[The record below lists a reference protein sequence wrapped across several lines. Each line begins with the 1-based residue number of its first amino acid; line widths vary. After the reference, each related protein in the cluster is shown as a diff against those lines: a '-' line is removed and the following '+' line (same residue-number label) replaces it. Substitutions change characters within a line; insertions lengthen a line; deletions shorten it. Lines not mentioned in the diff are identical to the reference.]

1 MATSLAAQL
10 AQVAANS
17 RTSLNAKALKASHS
31 KSLIWEPRV
40 AAGQTFA
47 ELYQLCHEGFDELCH
62 LDSRF
67 ANFGVSLFSEQSQEA
82 DRIQMNAE
90 ENAALDKRVVS
101 FLHLVGGRLRLMPA
115 IKAVEWLIR
124 RFRIHEF
131 NTATLITTFL
141 PYHTIPAF
149 VTLLSILPAKIP
161 LEYRFLDPYI
171 RSLTA
176 PPRAA
181 VVQQATNRPELL
193 SAISQYTLE
202 SCRAKQEY
210 PGLVSFWGGV
220 MAEAVN
226 GMLDKMRSG
235 RRSIQLEN
243 DHTLLQQI
251 GPVLSEAMV
260 MKEVPGV
267 QIASYMIVA
276 ILAAKGSLNDVA
288 LAAFMDQL
296 VHGWT
301 VDTYRPGLV
310 CLCILAQ
317 HRSAKQVSSRVA
329 KALIKV
335 QDLVPTLVEIGR
347 EHRADKLAN
356 GLALAFIDRLS
367 KKGDVRS
374 LPAVNSLLL
383 ANLLQDKQIKVVY
396 KAMLLAAHKVNDE
409 VDEDGHIR
417 KELGSSLVSLS
428 QAGGDAGDVIRSA
441 IEEIDFDIEE
451 LELKLGAAI
460 RPKLA
465 IEQGPDG
472 AEEEKRAETAS
483 KQPSLDSTFQEL
495 AKLESSTDSCLSQ
508 EPGNLVNDLCTV
520 FLSAAATESDLERFD
535 AIPVLSRPLAA
546 SNSFYLSLYLRIWCG
561 PFPTLAKVAA
571 LERVKSRLKE
581 SDCVN
586 KDFQAIIPYC
596 AVALGDP
603 AKKVRRAAADLVAVL
618 GSLLNASSEQP
629 RLLWGAKDLYGK
641 AGVPNGLD
649 RDALKSLVHS
659 VLIPCLEESVLHE
672 DHIVAALVSAL
683 ESSKG
688 SSGKE
693 AEKRHLSHSARL
705 AILKFLCGH
714 VTETPLLAVKLRLL
728 RSLNQIRSISGTSRT
743 DLLLPLLRSW
753 AALNREE
760 ASGLA
765 ARDSVEE
772 ALVDKAV
779 VDVVIANH
787 AAGLETFFQLINDP
801 KTAVRPTLVQAIF
814 GRIVKMWSSM
824 KSDTKFSTARAMFD
838 ITQTPQPGPVI
849 AEAVELLRTVELTT
863 DILLD
868 FIDSL
873 QDEVKL
879 ATEKPANKRRR
890 VSTTEQSRSVG
901 LQSTPELKTALNRT
915 TFVLELVQDSDPAKH
930 PELLPSLFTTLSDLH
945 HLSTLI
951 GSELGYL
958 QNLVLSSLLAMMP
971 AYKDNKALVID
982 ASVGHGD
989 ILATC
994 IQRSS
999 SPAVI
1004 NAALLLVA
1012 NLARTA
1018 PDVVLQ
1024 SVMPIFT
1031 FMGSSVLKQADD
1043 YSAHVVNQTIKEV
1056 IPPLIDTFRRRGR
1069 NVVASTKDLL
1079 ASFVTAYEHIPSH
1092 RKHDLFI
1099 SLVQNLGPE
1108 DFLFAVLAM
1117 FVDRYAAS
1125 DNMISFTTQMMSS
1138 FSVEIQLQ
1146 TLIKLL
1152 DLVSDIFKPKP
1163 ALSSVLLGSDGTGEE
1178 DTQKVATKQLNL
1190 LPHLLANRRLKREIT
1205 QLAARDDMETG
1216 KIRDLYATLLESI
1229 LTLATTVKTKKALY
1243 NRCGDA
1249 LSNLLNLLSIAEF
1262 IKSVEALL
1270 DRPNV
1275 GLRQKVLRALELRV
1289 DSEGT
1294 ADPKSREAL
1303 LAFLPQLTAVIRE
1316 SDDMNYKHTAVTC
1329 VDKISEKYG
1338 KKDIDA
1344 VAAAAATI
1352 AGDHCL
1358 GQPSQSLRVMALL
1371 CLASLVDVLQDGVV
1385 PVLPVAIPKALAY
1398 LEQSLVGEEP
1408 NAELHNAA
1416 YAFMAALAQ
1425 HIPYMITGTY
1435 LDRLLVCSN
1444 ASAAAQLDDESN
1456 SNRTHCLQF
1465 LAKLVHPKVL
1475 YTALNQNWASAAD
1488 RGFPAVAEYLQTL
1501 GMALDKH
1508 SKVVVAKN
1516 VPSLSS
1522 IFLSSMD
1529 LRRLVVSGQTK
1540 TPISPSE
1547 LDEIETMIG
1556 DDALKMV
1563 YKLNDAAFRPIFS
1576 KLMEWA
1582 WTGLPKSDAQGRT
1595 LRLFAVYG
1603 FLSTFFGNLKSIVT
1617 SYASYVVESAV
1628 KVLSPTNNLADDDGA
1643 EKELWKRVLRALA
1656 QCFEH
1661 DQDGFWQAPAH
1672 FEAVAPVLVEQ
1683 FLRAGS
1689 SSTTTVDNDNDND
1702 GVIEDLIPAVV
1713 ELAAAADSQEH
1724 HKELNAALLKHLR
1737 DGQAGVRLAVVRCQL
1752 ALTSRLGEEW
1762 LQALPEMLPYI
1773 SELQD
1778 DDDEVVERENR
1789 RWIVEIEEKLG
1800 ESLDSMLQ

>member
-1 MATSLAAQL
+1 MASSLAAQL
-10 AQVAANS
+10 AQIAANS
-17 RTSLNAKALKASHS
+17 RTSLNAKALKATHS

-47 ELYQLCHEGFDELCH
+47 EIYQLSYEGFEELCN
-62 LDSRF
+62 LDARF
-67 ANFGVSLFSEQSQEA
+67 AQYGASLFSEQSQEA

-90 ENAALDKRVVS
+90 ENAVLDKRVDS
-101 FLHLVGGRLRLMPA
+101 FLHLVGSRLRLMPA
-115 IKAVEWLIR
+115 IKAIEWLIR
-124 RFRIHEF
+124 RF
-131 NTATLITTFL
+131 
-141 PYHTIPAF
+141 
-149 VTLLSILPAKIP
+149 
-161 LEYRFLDPYI
+161 

-181 VVQQATNRPELL
+181 IVQQATNRPELL
-193 SAISQYTLE
+193 SVISQYTLE
-202 SCRAKQEY
+202 SCRARQEY

-220 MAEAVN
+220 MAEAAN

-243 DHTLLQQI
+243 DHILLQQI

-260 MKEVPGV
+260 MKEVPGI
-267 QIASYMIVA
+267 QIASYMIVT

-288 LAAFMDQL
+288 LTAFMDQL
-296 VHGWT
+296 VHGWNI
-301 VDTYRPGLV
+301 DTYRPGLV

-317 HRSAKQVSSRVA
+317 HRAAKQVSSRIA

-335 QDLVPTLVEIGR
+335 QDLVPTLVEISR
-347 EHRADKLAN
+347 QHRVDKLAN
-356 GLALAFIDRLS
+356 GLALAFIERLS

-374 LPAVNSLLL
+374 LPAINSLLS
-383 ANLLQDKQIKVVY
+383 ANLLRDKQIKVIY
-396 KAMLLAAHKVNDE
+396 KSMLLAAHKVNDE

-417 KELGSSLVSLS
+417 KEIGSSLISLS
-428 QAGGDAGDVIRSA
+428 QTGGDVGDVIRSA
-441 IEEIDFDIEE
+441 IEEVDFNIEE

-465 IEQGPDG
+465 IEQSSEEAG
-472 AEEEKRAETAS
+472 AEEGAMAVENTL
-483 KQPSLDSTFQEL
+483 SLASTFQEL
-495 AKLESSTDSCLSQ
+495 AKLQPSTVSCLSQ
-508 EPGNLVNDLCTV
+508 DSSGLFNDLCAV
-520 FLSAAATESDLERFD
+520 LLSAAAAESDMEKFD
-535 AIPVLSRPLAA
+535 SIPALSRPLAT
-546 SNSFYLSLYLRIWCG
+546 SNPFYLSFYMRVWCG

-571 LERVKSRLKE
+571 LERVKLRLKE
-581 SDCVN
+581 SDCAD

-596 AVALGDP
+596 AVALSDP
-603 AKKVRRAAADLVAVL
+603 AKKVRRAAADLIAVL
-618 GSLLNASSEQP
+618 GSLVKEQT
-629 RLLWGAKDLYGK
+629 RQVWGAKDLYGK
-641 AGVPNGLD
+641 VGAPNALD
-649 RDALKSLVHS
+649 RDTLKALVSS
-659 VLIPCLEESVLHE
+659 VLVPSLEESVLHE
-672 DHIVAALVSAL
+672 AHVVAVLVSAL

-688 SSGKE
+688 SSGTE
-693 AEKRHLSHSARL
+693 GGRRHLSHATRL
-705 AILKFLCGH
+705 SIFKFICGH
-714 VTETPLLAVKLRLL
+714 VTETPLLAVKIRLL

-743 DLLLPLLRSW
+743 DLLLPLLRWW
-753 AALNREE
+753 AALGHEEVIELTARESLDE
-760 ASGLA
+760 AT
-765 ARDSVEE
+765 
-772 ALVDKAV
+772 VDQAV
-779 VDVVIANH
+779 VDVIIANH
-787 AAGLETFFQLINDP
+787 AAGLETAFELINDP
-801 KTAVRPTLVQAIF
+801 KTALRPHLVQAIF
-814 GRIVKMWSSM
+814 CRVIKMWPSM
-824 KSDTKFSTARAMFD
+824 KSDTKSSTARFMFN
-838 ITQTPQPGPVI
+838 ITQTLSSSEHGPVI
-849 AEAVELLRTVELTT
+849 TEAVELLRKVELTT
-863 DILLD
+863 DIQLD
-868 FIDSL
+868 LIDSL
-873 QDEVKL
+873 QDQVKL

-901 LQSTPELKTALNRT
+901 LQSNPELKAALNKT
-915 TFVLELVQDSDPAKH
+915 TFVLELVQESDPANH

-971 AYKDNKALVID
+971 AYKDNKNLTID

-994 IQRSS
+994 IQKSS

-1012 NLARTA
+1012 SLARTA

-1031 FMGSSVLKQADD
+1031 FMGSS
-1043 YSAHVVNQTIKEV
+1043 EV

-1108 DFLFAVLAM
+1108 DFLFAILAM
-1117 FVDRYAAS
+1117 FVDRYAAT

-1152 DLVSDIFKPKP
+1152 DLTSDIFKPKP
-1163 ALSSVLLGSDGTGEE
+1163 SLSNVLLGGDGSEH

-1190 LPHLLANRRLKREIT
+1190 LPHLLANKRLKREIT
-1205 QLAARDDMETG
+1205 QLAERDDMETG

-1229 LTLATTVKTKKALY
+1229 LTLATTVKNKKALY

-1289 DSEGT
+1289 DSEST
-1294 ADPKSREAL
+1294 ADPRSREAL

-1316 SDDMNYKHTAVTC
+1316 SDDMSYKHTAVTC

-1338 KKDIDA
+1338 KKDLDA

-1352 AGDHCL
+1352 AGDYCL
-1358 GQPSQSLRVMALL
+1358 GQSSQTLRVMALL
-1371 CLASLVDVLQDGVV
+1371 CLASLVDVLQDGIV
-1385 PVLPVAIPKALAY
+1385 PVLPVAIPKALDY

-1416 YAFMAALAQ
+1416 YAFVAALAQ
-1425 HIPYMITGTY
+1425 HIPYMITGSY
-1435 LDRLLVCSN
+1435 LDRLLACSN
-1444 ASAAAQLDDESN
+1444 ASAAAALDDESS

-1465 LAKLVHPKVL
+1465 LAKLVDPKVM
-1475 YTALNQNWASAAD
+1475 YNALNQNWASASSCGAS
-1488 RGFPAVAEYLQTL
+1488 AVSEYLDIL

-1508 SKVVVAKN
+1508 SKAAVAKN
-1516 VPSLSS
+1516 VASLST
-1522 IFLSSMD
+1522 IFLSAMD
-1529 LRRLVVSGQTK
+1529 LRRTVVSGQAK
-1540 TPISPSE
+1540 TAISPSE
-1547 LDEIETMIG
+1547 LGEIETKIG
-1556 DDALKMV
+1556 DDALKMI

-1582 WTGLPKSDAQGRT
+1582 STGLPKNDASGRT

-1603 FLSTFFGNLKSIVT
+1603 FLDTFFGNLKSIVT
-1617 SYASYVVESAV
+1617 SYASYIVESAV
-1628 KVLSPTNNLADDDGA
+1628 QVLSSTNFQDAD
-1643 EKELWKRVLRALA
+1643 EKELWKWVLRTLGK
-1656 QCFEH
+1656 CFEH

-1672 FEAVAPVLVEQ
+1672 FGAVAPVLVEQ
-1683 FLRAGS
+1683 FLNAGAADA
-1689 SSTTTVDNDNDND
+1689 T
-1702 GVIEDLIPAVV
+1702 EDLIPALV

-1724 HKELNAALLKHLR
+1724 HKELNGTLLKHLR
-1737 DGQAGVRLAVVRCQL
+1737 NGQAAVRLAVVQCQQ
-1752 ALTSRLGEEW
+1752 ALTVRLGEEW

>member
-1 MATSLAAQL
+1 
-10 AQVAANS
+10 
-17 RTSLNAKALKASHS
+17 
-31 KSLIWEPRV
+31 
-40 AAGQTFA
+40 
-47 ELYQLCHEGFDELCH
+47 
-62 LDSRF
+62 
-67 ANFGVSLFSEQSQEA
+67 
-82 DRIQMNAE
+82 
-90 ENAALDKRVVS
+90 
-101 FLHLVGGRLRLMPA
+101 
-115 IKAVEWLIR
+115 
-124 RFRIHEF
+124 
-131 NTATLITTFL
+131 
-141 PYHTIPAF
+141 
-149 VTLLSILPAKIP
+149 LLS
-161 LEYRFLDPYI
+161 
-171 RSLTA
+171 T
-176 PPRAA
+176 
-181 VVQQATNRPELL
+181 
-193 SAISQYTLE
+193 ISEYTLE

-210 PGLVSFWGGV
+210 PGLVSFWGGI

-243 DHTLLQQI
+243 DHILLQRV

-260 MKEVPGV
+260 MKDVPGI

-288 LAAFMDQL
+288 LAAFMEQL

-317 HRSAKQVSSRVA
+317 HRSAKQISGRVA

-347 EHRADKLAN
+347 DHRVDKLAN

-374 LPAVNSLLL
+374 LPAVNALLL
-383 ANLLQDKQIKVVY
+383 ANLLQEKQIKVVY
-396 KAMLLAAHKVNDE
+396 KAMLLAAHKVNDA

-417 KELGSSLVSLS
+417 KEIGSSLVSLS
-428 QAGGDAGDVIRSA
+428 QAGGDAGDAVRSA
-441 IEEIDFDIEE
+441 IEEIDFNIEE

-465 IEQGPDG
+465 IEQSADD
-472 AEEEKRAETAS
+472 AEEEKGVQVAD
-483 KQPSLDSTFQEL
+483 KQPSLDATFQEL
-495 AKLESSTDSCLSQ
+495 AKLEPSANSCLSQ
-508 EPGNLVNDLCTV
+508 ESGGLFNDLCTV
-520 FLSAAATESDLERFD
+520 FLSAAATESDLEKFD
-535 AIPVLSRPLAA
+535 ATPVLSRPLAP
-546 SNSFYLSLYLRIWCG
+546 SNSFYFSFFLRVWCG

-581 SDCVN
+581 SDCAD
-586 KDFQAIIPYC
+586 KDFHAIIPYC
-596 AVALGDP
+596 VVALSDP

-618 GSLLNASSEQP
+618 GSLLDTSSEQH
-629 RLLWGAKDLYGK
+629 WGAKDLYGK
-641 AGVPNGLD
+641 ASVPNALD
-649 RDALKSLVHS
+649 SKALKALIHS
-659 VLIPCLEESVLHE
+659 VLIPCLEESVLH
-672 DHIVAALVSAL
+672 DGHIIAALASAL

-688 SSGKE
+688 SSGKD
-693 AEKRHLSHSARL
+693 AEKRHLSSSTRL
-705 AILKFLCGH
+705 SILKFLCGH
-714 VTETPLLAVKLRLL
+714 VTETPLLVVKLRLL

-743 DLLLPLLRSW
+743 DLLLPLFQSW
-753 AALNREE
+753 AALSQEE
-760 ASGLA
+760 AVERA
-765 ARDSVEE
+765 ARESLDE
-772 ALVDKAV
+772 AAIDEAV

-787 AAGLETFFQLINDP
+787 AAGLETFFQLINNP
-801 KTAVRPTLVQAIF
+801 AMTPRPHLVQAIF
-814 GRIVKMWSSM
+814 ARIIKMWPSM
-824 KSDTKFSTARAMFD
+824 KSDTKSSTARSMFNLA
-838 ITQTPQPGPVI
+838 QTPSSPEQNPAI
-849 AEAVELLRTVELTT
+849 SEAVELLRKVELSTN
-863 DILLD
+863 ILLD

-890 VSTTEQSRSVG
+890 VSTTEQSRTVG
-901 LQSTPELKTALNRT
+901 LQSSPELKAALSKT
-915 TFVLELVQDSDPAKH
+915 TFVLELVQESDPGNH

-971 AYKDNKALVID
+971 AYKDNKELTID

-994 IQRSS
+994 IQKSS

-1012 NLARTA
+1012 SLARTA

-1117 FVDRYAAS
+1117 FVDRYAAT
-1125 DNMISFTTQMMSS
+1125 DNMILFTTKMMSS

-1152 DLVSDIFKPKP
+1152 DLISDIFKPKP
-1163 ALSSVLLGSDGTGEE
+1163 ILSNVLLGSDGAGAGEQ
-1178 DTQKVATKQLNL
+1178 DSQKVATKQLNL

-1205 QLAARDDMETG
+1205 QLAERDDMETG

-1229 LTLATTVKTKKALY
+1229 LTLASTVKAKKTLY

-1289 DSEGT
+1289 DSESIG
-1294 ADPKSREAL
+1294 DVQSREAL
-1303 LAFLPQLTAVIRE
+1303 LAFLPELTAVIRE

-1338 KKDIDA
+1338 KKDLDA
-1344 VAAAAATI
+1344 VAAAATTI

-1358 GQPSQSLRVMALL
+1358 GQSSQSLRVMALL
-1371 CLASLVDVLQDGVV
+1371 CLASLVDVLQDGIV
-1385 PVLPVAIPKALAY
+1385 PVLPVAIPKTLSY

-1416 YAFMAALAQ
+1416 YAFLAALAQ

-1435 LDRLLVCSN
+1435 LDRLLACSN
-1444 ASAAAQLDDESN
+1444 ASAAAQLDEESN
-1456 SNRTHCLQF
+1456 GNRTHCLQF
-1465 LAKLVHPKVL
+1465 LAKLVDPKVL
-1475 YTALNQNWASAAD
+1475 YNALNQNWASAASCGASVSTSLPTKM
-1488 RGFPAVAEYLQTL
+1488 RERSSNFKQAVTEYLDIL

-1508 SKVVVAKN
+1508 SKSVVAKN
-1516 VPSLSS
+1516 VPSLST
-1522 IFLSSMD
+1522 IFLSTMD
-1529 LRRLVVSGQTK
+1529 LRRMVVSGQVK

-1547 LDEIETMIG
+1547 LDNIETKIG
-1556 DDALKMV
+1556 DDALKMI

-1576 KLMEWA
+1576 RLMEWA
-1582 WTGLPKSDAQGRT
+1582 STGLPKSDTSGRT
-1595 LRLFAVYG
+1595 LRLYAVYG
-1603 FLSTFFGNLKSIVT
+1603 FLDTFFGSLKSIVT
-1617 SYASYVVESAV
+1617 SYASYAVESAV
-1628 KVLSPTNNLADDDGA
+1628 GVLSSTDFADA
-1643 EKELWKRVLRALA
+1643 NETELWKRVLRTLA

-1672 FEAVAPVLVEQ
+1672 FGAIAPVLVEQ
-1683 FLRAGS
+1683 FLSAGS
-1689 SSTTTVDNDNDND
+1689 VD
-1702 GVIEDLIPAVV
+1702 VTEDLVPAVV

-1724 HKELNAALLKHLR
+1724 HKELNGALLKHLR
-1737 DGQAGVRLAVVRCQL
+1737 DGQAPVRLAVVRCQQ
-1752 ALTSRLGEEW
+1752 ALTGRLGEEW

>member
-1 MATSLAAQL
+1 MASSLAAQL
-10 AQVAANS
+10 AQIAANS
-17 RTSLNAKALKASHS
+17 RTSLNAKALKATHS

-47 ELYQLCHEGFDELCH
+47 EIYQLSYEGFEELCN
-62 LDSRF
+62 LDARF
-67 ANFGVSLFSEQSQEA
+67 THYGASLFSEQSQEA

-90 ENAALDKRVVS
+90 ENAALDKRVDS
-101 FLHLVGGRLRLMPA
+101 FLHLVGSRLRLMPA
-115 IKAVEWLIR
+115 IKAIEWLIR

-181 VVQQATNRPELL
+181 IVQQATNRPELL
-193 SAISQYTLE
+193 SIISQYTLE
-202 SCRAKQEY
+202 SCRARQEY

-220 MAEAVN
+220 MAEAAN

-243 DHTLLQQI
+243 DHILLQQI

-260 MKEVPGV
+260 MKEVPGI
-267 QIASYMIVA
+267 QIASYMIVT

-288 LAAFMDQL
+288 LTAFMDQL
-296 VHGWT
+296 VHGWNI
-301 VDTYRPGLV
+301 DTYRPGLV

-317 HRSAKQVSSRVA
+317 HRAAKQVSSRIA

-335 QDLVPTLVEIGR
+335 QDLVPTLVEISR
-347 EHRADKLAN
+347 QHRVDKLAN
-356 GLALAFIDRLS
+356 GLALAFIERLS

-374 LPAVNSLLL
+374 LPAINSLLS
-383 ANLLQDKQIKVVY
+383 ANLLRDKQIKVIY
-396 KAMLLAAHKVNDE
+396 KSMLLAAHKVNDE

-417 KELGSSLVSLS
+417 KEIGASLISLS
-428 QAGGDAGDVIRSA
+428 QAGGDVGDVIRSA
-441 IEEIDFDIEE
+441 IEEIDFNIEE

-465 IEQGPDG
+465 IEQSLEEAG
-472 AEEEKRAETAS
+472 AEEETMAVENK
-483 KQPSLDSTFQEL
+483 PSLDSTFQEL
-495 AKLESSTDSCLSQ
+495 AKLQPSTVSCLSQ
-508 EPGNLVNDLCTV
+508 DSSSLFNDLCAV
-520 FLSAAATESDLERFD
+520 LLSAAATESAMEKFD
-535 AIPVLSRPLAA
+535 SIPALSRPLAT
-546 SNSFYLSLYLRIWCG
+546 SNPFYLSFYMRVWCG

-571 LERVKSRLKE
+571 LERVKFRLKE
-581 SDCVN
+581 TDCAD

-596 AVALGDP
+596 AVALSDP

-618 GSLLNASSEQP
+618 GSLVKEQTQQV
-629 RLLWGAKDLYGK
+629 WGAKDLYGK
-641 AGVPNGLD
+641 VGAPNALD
-649 RDALKSLVHS
+649 RDALKALVSS
-659 VLIPCLEESVLHE
+659 VLVPSLEESVLHE
-672 DHIVAALVSAL
+672 AHVVAALVSAL

-688 SSGKE
+688 SSGTE
-693 AEKRHLSHSARL
+693 GGRRHLSHAARL
-705 AILKFLCGH
+705 SILKFLCGH
-714 VTETPLLAVKLRLL
+714 VTETPLLTVKIRLL

-743 DLLLPLLRSW
+743 DLLLPLLRWW
-753 AALNREE
+753 AALGHEEVIELTARESLDE
-760 ASGLA
+760 AA
-765 ARDSVEE
+765 
-772 ALVDKAV
+772 VDEAV

-787 AAGLETFFQLINDP
+787 TAGLETAFELINDP
-801 KTAVRPTLVQAIF
+801 KTALRPHLVQAIF
-814 GRIVKMWSSM
+814 GRIIKMWPSM
-824 KSDTKFSTARAMFD
+824 KSDTKFSTARSMFN
-838 ITQTPQPGPVI
+838 ITQTLSSSEHGPVI
-849 AEAVELLRTVELTT
+849 TEAVELLRKVELTT
-863 DILLD
+863 DIQLD
-868 FIDSL
+868 LIDSL
-873 QDEVKL
+873 QDQVKL

-901 LQSTPELKTALNRT
+901 LQSNPELKSALNKT
-915 TFVLELVQDSDPAKH
+915 TFVLELVQESDPANH

-971 AYKDNKALVID
+971 AYKDNKNLTID

-994 IQRSS
+994 IQKSS

-1012 NLARTA
+1012 SLARTA

-1108 DFLFAVLAM
+1108 DFLFAILAM
-1117 FVDRYAAS
+1117 FVDRYAAT

-1152 DLVSDIFKPKP
+1152 DLTSDIFKPKP
-1163 ALSSVLLGSDGTGEE
+1163 SLSNVLLGGDGSEH

-1190 LPHLLANRRLKREIT
+1190 LPHLLSNRRLKREIT
-1205 QLAARDDMETG
+1205 QLAERDDMETG

-1229 LTLATTVKTKKALY
+1229 LTLATTVKNKKALY

-1289 DSEGT
+1289 DSEST
-1294 ADPKSREAL
+1294 ADPRSREAL

-1316 SDDMNYKHTAVTC
+1316 SDDMSYKHTAVTC

-1338 KKDIDA
+1338 KKDLDA

-1352 AGDHCL
+1352 AGDYCL
-1358 GQPSQSLRVMALL
+1358 GQSSQSLRVMALL
-1371 CLASLVDVLQDGVV
+1371 CLASLVDVLQDGIV
-1385 PVLPVAIPKALAY
+1385 PVLPVAIPKALDY

-1416 YAFMAALAQ
+1416 YAFVAALAQ
-1425 HIPYMITGTY
+1425 HIPYMITGSY
-1435 LDRLLVCSN
+1435 LDRLLACSN
-1444 ASAAAQLDDESN
+1444 ASAAAALDDESS

-1465 LAKLVHPKVL
+1465 LAKLVDPKVM
-1475 YTALNQNWASAAD
+1475 YNALNQNWASASSCGAS
-1488 RGFPAVAEYLQTL
+1488 AVSEYLDIL

-1508 SKVVVAKN
+1508 SKAAVAKN
-1516 VPSLSS
+1516 VVSLSA
-1522 IFLSSMD
+1522 IFLSAMD
-1529 LRRLVVSGQTK
+1529 LRRTVASGQAK
-1540 TPISPSE
+1540 TAISPSE
-1547 LDEIETMIG
+1547 LDEIETKIG
-1556 DDALKMV
+1556 DDALKMI

-1582 WTGLPKSDAQGRT
+1582 STGLPKNDASDRT

-1603 FLSTFFGNLKSIVT
+1603 FLDTFFGNLKSIVT
-1617 SYASYVVESAV
+1617 SYASYIVESAV
-1628 KVLSPTNNLADDDGA
+1628 TVLSSTNFQDAD
-1643 EKELWKRVLRALA
+1643 EKELWKRVLRTLGK
-1656 QCFEH
+1656 CFEH

-1672 FEAVAPVLVEQ
+1672 FGAVAPVLVEQ
-1683 FLRAGS
+1683 FLNAGAADA
-1689 SSTTTVDNDNDND
+1689 T
-1702 GVIEDLIPAVV
+1702 EDLIPALV

-1724 HKELNAALLKHLR
+1724 HKELNGTLLKHLR
-1737 DGQAGVRLAVVRCQL
+1737 NGQAAVRLAVVQCQQ
-1752 ALTSRLGEEW
+1752 ALTVRLGEEW

>member
-1 MATSLAAQL
+1 MASSLAAQL
-10 AQVAANS
+10 AQIAANS
-17 RTSLNAKALKASHS
+17 RTSYNAKALKATHS

-47 ELYQLCHEGFDELCH
+47 EIFQACHEGFEELCN
-62 LDSRF
+62 LDARF
-67 ANFGVSLFSEQSQEA
+67 AHYGTTLFSEQSQEA
-82 DRIQMNAE
+82 DRTQMNAE
-90 ENAALDKRVVS
+90 ENAALDRRVDS
-101 FLHLVGGRLRLMPA
+101 FLHLVGSRLRLMPA
-115 IKAVEWLIR
+115 IKAIEWLIR

-181 VVQQATNRPELL
+181 IVQQATNRPEFL
-193 SAISQYTLE
+193 SIISQYTLE

-243 DHTLLQQI
+243 DHILLQQI

-260 MKEVPGV
+260 MKDVPGF

-276 ILAAKGSLNDVA
+276 ILAAKGSLNDAA

-317 HRSAKQVSSRVA
+317 HRAAKQVSSRVA
-329 KALIKV
+329 KALIKS
-335 QDLVPTLVEIGR
+335 QDLVPTLVEISR
-347 EHRADKLAN
+347 QHRVDKLAN

-383 ANLLQDKQIKVVY
+383 ANLLQEKQMKVIY
-396 KAMLLAAHKVNDE
+396 KALLLAAHRVTDD
-409 VDEDGHIR
+409 VDGDGHIR
-417 KELGSSLVSLS
+417 KEIGSSLVSLS
-428 QAGGDAGDVIRSA
+428 QAGGDAGDAIRSA
-441 IEEIDFDIEE
+441 IEEVDFNIEE
-451 LELKLGAAI
+451 IELKLGAAI

-465 IEQGPDG
+465 IEQSPGD
-472 AEEEKRAETAS
+472 AEEKKESETTG
-483 KQPSLDSTFQEL
+483 KQPSLDSTFEDL
-495 AKLESSTDSCLSQ
+495 AKLPVSSASCLSR
-508 EPGNLVNDLCTV
+508 ESGNLFNDLCAV
-520 FLSAAATESDLERFD
+520 FLSAAATERDLERFD
-535 AIPVLSRPLAA
+535 TTPVLSRALAP
-546 SNSFYLSLYLRIWCG
+546 STSFYLSFYLRVWSG
-561 PFPTLAKVAA
+561 PYPTLAKVAA
-571 LERVKSRLKE
+571 LERVKLRLKE
-581 SDCVN
+581 SDCAD

-596 AVALGDP
+596 VVALSDP

-618 GSLLNASSEQP
+618 GSLLKGQP
-629 RLLWGAKDLYGK
+629 RQLWGAKDLYGK
-641 AGVPNGLD
+641 VGAPNTLD
-649 RDALKSLVHS
+649 RDTVKTLVNS
-659 VLIPCLEESVLHE
+659 ILIPALEESVLH
-672 DHIVAALVSAL
+672 DGHILAAIVSAL

-693 AEKRHLSHSARL
+693 GEKRHFSHGTRLSV
-705 AILKFLCGH
+705 LKFLCGH

-728 RSLNQIRSISGTSRT
+728 RPINQIRSISGTSRT
-743 DLLLPLLRSW
+743 DLLLPLLRWW
-753 AALNREE
+753 AALSREE
-760 ASGLA
+760 AAELA
-765 ARDSVEE
+765 SRESLEDATIDE
-772 ALVDKAV
+772 AFVDI
-779 VDVVIANH
+779 VIANH
-787 AAGLETFFQLINDP
+787 SAGLETFFQLVNDP
-801 KTAVRPTLVQAIF
+801 KTAARPNLVRAIF
-814 GRIVKMWSSM
+814 SRIIKMWPSM
-824 KSDTKFSTARAMFD
+824 KSDTKFSTARSIFN
-838 ITQTPQPGPVI
+838 ITQTLSPSEQGSVI
-849 AEAVELLRTVELTT
+849 AEAVELLRKVELTT
-863 DILLD
+863 NILLD
-868 FIDSL
+868 FVGSL

-890 VSTTEQSRSVG
+890 VSTTEQSRSMA
-901 LQSTPELKTALNRT
+901 LQSTPEMKAALNKA
-915 TFVLELVQDSDPAKH
+915 TFVLELVQESNPGNH

-945 HLSTLI
+945 QLSTLT

-971 AYKDNKALVID
+971 AYKDNKNLTID

-994 IQRSS
+994 IQKSS

-1012 NLARTA
+1012 SLARTA

-1056 IPPLIDTFRRRGR
+1056 IPPLIETFRKRGR

-1099 SLVQNLGPE
+1099 SLAENLGPE

-1117 FVDRYAAS
+1117 FVDRYAAT

-1138 FSVEIQLQ
+1138 FSVEVQLQ

-1152 DLVSDIFKPKP
+1152 DLISDIFKPKP
-1163 ALSSVLLGSDGTGEE
+1163 ALSIVLLGSDGVGEH
-1178 DTQKVATKQLNL
+1178 DAQKLATKQLNL
-1190 LPHLLANRRLKREIT
+1190 LPHLLANKRLKREIT
-1205 QLAARDDMETG
+1205 QLAERDDMETG
-1216 KIRDLYATLLESI
+1216 KIRDLYATLLEGI
-1229 LTLATTVKTKKALY
+1229 LTLATTLKTKKALY

-1289 DSEGT
+1289 DSEST
-1294 ADPKSREAL
+1294 TDPKSREAL

-1329 VDKISEKYG
+1329 VDRISEKYG
-1338 KKDIDA
+1338 KKDLDA
-1344 VAAAAATI
+1344 VAAAATTI
-1352 AGDHCL
+1352 ASDHCL
-1358 GQPSQSLRVMALL
+1358 GQSTRSLQVMALL
-1371 CLASLVDVLQDGVV
+1371 CLASLVDVLQDGIV
-1385 PVLPVAIPKALAY
+1385 PVLPAAIPKALAY
-1398 LEQSLVGEEP
+1398 LEQSLDGEEP

-1425 HIPYMITGTY
+1425 HIPYMITGSY

-1444 ASAAAQLDDESN
+1444 ASAAAPLDDESS

-1465 LAKLVHPKVL
+1465 LAKLVDPKVL
-1475 YTALNQNWASAAD
+1475 YNALDKNWPSAASRGASA
-1488 RGFPAVAEYLQTL
+1488 VTEYLHIL
-1501 GMALDKH
+1501 GLALDKH
-1508 SKVVVAKN
+1508 SKAVVSKN
-1516 VPSLSS
+1516 VSSLST
-1522 IFLSSMD
+1522 IFLGCMD
-1529 LRRLVVSGQTK
+1529 LRRLVSSGQVK
-1540 TPISPSE
+1540 APISPSE
-1547 LDEIETMIG
+1547 LYEIEAKIAE
-1556 DDALKMV
+1556 DALKMI
-1563 YKLNDAAFRPIFS
+1563 YKLNDATFRPIFA

-1582 WTGLPKSDAQGRT
+1582 AAGLPKSDTSGRT
-1595 LRLFAVYG
+1595 LRLFTVYG
-1603 FLSTFFGNLKSIVT
+1603 FLDTFFGNLKSIVT
-1617 SYASYVVESAV
+1617 SYASYIVESAV
-1628 KVLSPTNNLADDDGA
+1628 KVLSSTDFKDAN
-1643 EKELWKRVLRALA
+1643 EKELWKRVLRTLA
-1656 QCFEH
+1656 KCFEH
-1661 DQDGFWQAPAH
+1661 DQDSFWQAPAH
-1672 FEAVAPVLVEQ
+1672 FGAVAPVMIEQ
-1683 FLRAGS
+1683 FLNAGAINA
-1689 SSTTTVDNDNDND
+1689 T
-1702 GVIEDLIPAVV
+1702 EELIPAVV

-1724 HKELNAALLKHLR
+1724 HKELNSALLKHLR
-1737 DGQAGVRLAVVRCQL
+1737 NGQAAVRLAVVKCQQ

-1789 RWIVEIEEKLG
+1789 RWIVGIEEKLG

>member
-1 MATSLAAQL
+1 MASSLAAQL
-10 AQVAANS
+10 AQIAANS
-17 RTSLNAKALKASHS
+17 RTSLNAKALKATHS

-47 ELYQLCHEGFDELCH
+47 EIYQISHEGFEELCN
-62 LDSRF
+62 LDARF
-67 ANFGVSLFSEQSQEA
+67 AHYGASLFSEQSQEA

-90 ENAALDKRVVS
+90 ENAALDKRVDS
-101 FLHLVGGRLRLMPA
+101 FLHLVGSRLRLMPA
-115 IKAVEWLIR
+115 IKAIEWLIR

-161 LEYRFLDPYI
+161 LKYRFLDPYI

-181 VVQQATNRPELL
+181 IVQQATNRPELL
-193 SAISQYTLE
+193 STISQYTLE

-220 MAEAVN
+220 MAEAAN

-243 DHTLLQQI
+243 DHILLQQI

-260 MKEVPGV
+260 MKEVPGI
-267 QIASYMIVA
+267 QIASYMIVT

-288 LAAFMDQL
+288 LTAFMDQL

-301 VDTYRPGLV
+301 VDTYRSGLV

-317 HRSAKQVSSRVA
+317 HRAAKQVSSRVA

-335 QDLVPTLVEIGR
+335 QDLVPSLVEISR
-347 EHRADKLAN
+347 QHKVDKLAN

-374 LPAVNSLLL
+374 LPAIHSLLL
-383 ANLLQDKQIKVVY
+383 ANLLRDKQIKVVY

-409 VDEDGHIR
+409 VDEDGLIR
-417 KELGSSLVSLS
+417 KEIGSSLVGLS
-428 QAGGDAGDVIRSA
+428 QAGGEVGGIVRSA
-441 IEEIDFDIEE
+441 IEEIDFNIEE

-465 IEQGPDG
+465 IEQSPEEAE
-472 AEEEKRAETAS
+472 AEEGTGAVEN
-483 KQPSLDSTFQEL
+483 QPNLDSTFQEL
-495 AKLESSTDSCLSQ
+495 AKLQPSTVSCLSQ
-508 EPGNLVNDLCTV
+508 ESNSLFNDLCAV
-520 FLSAAATESDLERFD
+520 LLSAAATESEMEKFD
-535 AIPVLSRPLAA
+535 ALPVLSRPLAP
-546 SNSFYLSLYLRIWCG
+546 SNPFYLSFYVRVWCG

-571 LERVKSRLKE
+571 LERVKYRLKE
-581 SDCVN
+581 TDCVG

-596 AVALGDP
+596 AVALSDP

-618 GSLLNASSEQP
+618 GSLLKEQP
-629 RLLWGAKDLYGK
+629 RQVWGVKDLYGK
-641 AGVPNGLD
+641 VGAPNALD
-649 RDALKSLVHS
+649 RDALKALVS
-659 VLIPCLEESVLHE
+659 AVLIPSLEESVLH
-672 DHIVAALVSAL
+672 DAHVVAALTSAL

-693 AEKRHLSHSARL
+693 GERRHLSHASRL
-705 AILKFLCGH
+705 SILKFFCGH
-714 VTETPLLAVKLRLL
+714 VTETPLLAVKIRLL

-743 DLLLPLLRSW
+743 DLLLPLLRWW
-753 AALNREE
+753 AALSREE
-760 ASGLA
+760 VLELT
-765 ARDSVEE
+765 ARE
-772 ALVDKAV
+772 ALDEAAVDEAV
-779 VDVVIANH
+779 VDIVIANH
-787 AAGLETFFQLINDP
+787 TAGLETAFQLINDP
-801 KTAVRPTLVQAIF
+801 KTALRPNLVQAIF
-814 GRIVKMWSSM
+814 GRIIKMWPFM
-824 KSDTKFSTARAMFD
+824 KSDVKFSTARSMFN
-838 ITQTPQPGPVI
+838 ITQTLSSSEHGPVI
-849 AEAVELLRTVELTT
+849 TEAVELLRKVELTT
-863 DILLD
+863 DIQLD

-873 QDEVKL
+873 QDQVKL

-890 VSTTEQSRSVG
+890 VSTTEQSRSVS
-901 LQSTPELKTALNRT
+901 LQSSPELKGALNKT
-915 TFVLELVQDSDPAKH
+915 TFVLELVQESHPENH

-971 AYKDNKALVID
+971 AYKDNKNLTID

-994 IQRSS
+994 IQKSS

-1012 NLARTA
+1012 SLARTA

-1108 DFLFAVLAM
+1108 DFLFAILAM
-1117 FVDRYAAS
+1117 FVDRYAAT

-1152 DLVSDIFKPKP
+1152 DLTSDIFKPKP
-1163 ALSSVLLGSDGTGEE
+1163 SLSNILLGGDGSEH

-1205 QLAARDDMETG
+1205 QLAERDDMETG
-1216 KIRDLYATLLESI
+1216 KIRDLYATLLETI
-1229 LTLATTVKTKKALY
+1229 LTLATTVKSKKALY

-1289 DSEGT
+1289 DSEST
-1294 ADPKSREAL
+1294 ADPRSREAL

-1316 SDDMNYKHTAVTC
+1316 SDDMSYKHTAVTC

-1358 GQPSQSLRVMALL
+1358 GQSSQSLRVMALL
-1371 CLASLVDVLQDGVV
+1371 CLASLVDVLQDGIV
-1385 PVLPVAIPKALAY
+1385 PVLPVAIPKALDY

-1425 HIPYMITGTY
+1425 HIPYMITGSY
-1435 LDRLLVCSN
+1435 LDRLLACSN
-1444 ASAAAQLDDESN
+1444 ASAAAALDDESS

-1465 LAKLVHPKVL
+1465 LAKLVDPKVM
-1475 YTALNQNWASAAD
+1475 YNALNQNWASASSCGAS
-1488 RGFPAVAEYLQTL
+1488 AVTEYLDIL

-1508 SKVVVAKN
+1508 SKAAVAKN
-1516 VPSLSS
+1516 VTSLST
-1522 IFLSSMD
+1522 IFLSAMD
-1529 LRRLVVSGQTK
+1529 LRRVVVSGQAK
-1540 TPISPSE
+1540 MSISPSE
-1547 LDEIETMIG
+1547 LDEIETKIG
-1556 DDALKMV
+1556 DDALKMI

-1582 WTGLPKSDAQGRT
+1582 STGLPKNDASGRT

-1603 FLSTFFGNLKSIVT
+1603 FLDTFFGNLKSIVT
-1617 SYASYVVESAV
+1617 SYASYTVESAV
-1628 KVLSPTNNLADDDGA
+1628 KALSSTDFQDAN
-1643 EKELWKRVLRALA
+1643 EKELWKRVLRTLA
-1656 QCFEH
+1656 KCFEH

-1672 FEAVAPVLVEQ
+1672 FGAVAPVLVEQ
-1683 FLRAGS
+1683 FLNAGAADA
-1689 SSTTTVDNDNDND
+1689 T
-1702 GVIEDLIPAVV
+1702 EDLIPALV

-1724 HKELNAALLKHLR
+1724 HKELNGALLKHLR
-1737 DGQAGVRLAVVRCQL
+1737 NSQAAVRLAVVQCQQ
-1752 ALTSRLGEEW
+1752 ALTVRLGEEW

>member
-1 MATSLAAQL
+1 M
-10 AQVAANS
+10 
-17 RTSLNAKALKASHS
+17 
-31 KSLIWEPRV
+31 
-40 AAGQTFA
+40 
-47 ELYQLCHEGFDELCH
+47 
-62 LDSRF
+62 
-67 ANFGVSLFSEQSQEA
+67 
-82 DRIQMNAE
+82 
-90 ENAALDKRVVS
+90 
-101 FLHLVGGRLRLMPA
+101 
-115 IKAVEWLIR
+115 
-124 RFRIHEF
+124 
-131 NTATLITTFL
+131 
-141 PYHTIPAF
+141 
-149 VTLLSILPAKIP
+149 
-161 LEYRFLDPYI
+161 DPYI

-181 VVQQATNRPELL
+181 IIQQATNRPEFL

-202 SCRAKQEY
+202 SCRARQEY
-210 PGLVSFWGGV
+210 PGLVSFWGGI

-260 MKEVPGV
+260 LKDVPGV
-267 QIASYMIVA
+267 QIASYMIVV
-276 ILAAKGSLNDVA
+276 ILAAKGSLNDAA

-301 VDTYRPGLV
+301 VDTHRPGLV

-317 HRSAKQVSSRVA
+317 HRSAKQISGRVA
-329 KALIKV
+329 KSLIKV
-335 QDLVPTLVEIGR
+335 QNLVPSLVEIGR
-347 EHRADKLAN
+347 EHRVDKLAN

-374 LPAVNSLLL
+374 LPAVNLLL
-383 ANLLQDKQIKVVY
+383 LSNLLQDKQIKVVY

-409 VDEDGHIR
+409 VDEDGRIR
-417 KELGSSLVSLS
+417 KEIGSSLVSLS

-441 IEEIDFDIEE
+441 LEEIDFDIEE

-465 IEQGPDG
+465 IEQSSEGD
-472 AEEEKRAETAS
+472 EEEQGTEAVD
-483 KQPSLDSTFQEL
+483 KQPSLDSTLHEL
-495 AKLESSTDSCLSQ
+495 AKLAPSTASCLSP
-508 EPGNLVNDLCTV
+508 EPASLFNDLCTV
-520 FLSAAATESDLERFD
+520 FLSAAATESDLQRFD
-535 AIPVLSRPLAA
+535 ATPALSRPLAP
-546 SNSFYLSLYLRIWCG
+546 SNSFYFSFYLRIWCG

-581 SDCVN
+581 TDCAD
-586 KDFQAIIPYC
+586 KDFQAIVPYC
-596 AVALGDP
+596 AVALSDP

-618 GSLLNASSEQP
+618 GSLLKTAPGTSRQV
-629 RLLWGAKDLYGK
+629 WGDKSLYGK
-641 AGVPNGLD
+641 AGVPNPLD
-649 RDALKSLVHS
+649 RTALESLVHS

-672 DHIVAALVSAL
+672 DHVVEALISAL

-688 SSGKE
+688 SSGAE
-693 AEKRHLSHSARL
+693 AEKRHFSHATRL
-705 AILKFLCGH
+705 AIFRFLCGH
-714 VTETPLLAVKLRLL
+714 ATQTTLLTVKLRLL

-743 DLLLPLLRSW
+743 DLLLPLLRWW
-753 AALNREE
+753 AALSREE
-760 ASGLA
+760 AAELA
-765 ARDSVEE
+765 ARESVEE
-772 ALVDKAV
+772 ALVDEAV
-779 VDVVIANH
+779 VDAVIASH

-801 KTAVRPTLVQAIF
+801 NTALRPHLVQAIF
-814 GRIVKMWSSM
+814 GRIIKMWPSM
-824 KSDTKFSTARAMFD
+824 KSDTKFSTARSMFNIAQTQLSAEQGSVV
-838 ITQTPQPGPVI
+838 IT
-849 AEAVELLRTVELTT
+849 EAVELLRKVELTT
-863 DILLD
+863 NILVD

-890 VSTTEQSRSVG
+890 VSTTEQGRSVG
-901 LQSTPELKTALNRT
+901 LQSSPELKAALNKT
-915 TFVLELVQDSDPAKH
+915 TFVLELVQDSNPANH

-945 HLSTLI
+945 HLSTLV

-971 AYKDNKALVID
+971 AYKGNKELTID

-994 IQRSS
+994 IQKSS

-1012 NLARTA
+1012 SLARTA

-1099 SLVQNLGPE
+1099 SLVENLGPE

-1117 FVDRYAAS
+1117 FVDRYAAT
-1125 DNMISFTTQMMSS
+1125 DNMISFTTQLMSS

-1146 TLIKLL
+1146 TLIKLE
-1152 DLVSDIFKPKP
+1152 DLISDIFKPKP
-1163 ALSSVLLGSDGTGEE
+1163 ALSNVLLGSDGAG
-1178 DTQKVATKQLNL
+1178 DQDAQKVATKQLNL
-1190 LPHLLANRRLKREIT
+1190 LPHLLANKRLKREIT

-1216 KIRDLYATLLESI
+1216 KIRDLYATLLESV
-1229 LTLATTVKTKKALY
+1229 LTLAATVKTKKALY

-1289 DSEGT
+1289 DSEST

-1338 KKDIDA
+1338 KKDLDA

-1371 CLASLVDVLQDGVV
+1371 CLASLVDVLQDGIV

-1408 NAELHNAA
+1408 NAELHNAS

-1425 HIPYMITGTY
+1425 HIPYMITGAY
-1435 LDRLLVCSN
+1435 LDRLLACSN

-1456 SNRTHCLQF
+1456 SNRAHCLQF
-1465 LAKLVHPKVL
+1465 LAKLVDPKAL
-1475 YTALNQNWASAAD
+1475 YNGLNQNWA
-1488 RGFPAVAEYLQTL
+1488 
-1501 GMALDKH
+1501 
-1508 SKVVVAKN
+1508 
-1516 VPSLSS
+1516 
-1522 IFLSSMD
+1522 
-1529 LRRLVVSGQTK
+1529 
-1540 TPISPSE
+1540 
-1547 LDEIETMIG
+1547 
-1556 DDALKMV
+1556 
-1563 YKLNDAAFRPIFS
+1563 
-1576 KLMEWA
+1576 
-1582 WTGLPKSDAQGRT
+1582 
-1595 LRLFAVYG
+1595 
-1603 FLSTFFGNLKSIVT
+1603 
-1617 SYASYVVESAV
+1617 
-1628 KVLSPTNNLADDDGA
+1628 
-1643 EKELWKRVLRALA
+1643 
-1656 QCFEH
+1656 
-1661 DQDGFWQAPAH
+1661 
-1672 FEAVAPVLVEQ
+1672 
-1683 FLRAGS
+1683 
-1689 SSTTTVDNDNDND
+1689 
-1702 GVIEDLIPAVV
+1702 
-1713 ELAAAADSQEH
+1713 AAASS
-1724 HKELNAALLKHLR
+1724 
-1737 DGQAGVRLAVVRCQL
+1737 GFTV
-1752 ALTSRLGEEW
+1752 SSLG
-1762 LQALPEMLPYI
+1762 APSIMTI
-1773 SELQD
+1773 C
-1778 DDDEVVERENR
+1778 
-1789 RWIVEIEEKLG
+1789 
-1800 ESLDSMLQ
+1800 

>member
-10 AQVAANS
+10 AQIAANS
-17 RTSLNAKALKASHS
+17 RASFNAKALKATHS

-47 ELYQLCHEGFDELCH
+47 EIYQVCHEGFEELCH
-62 LDSRF
+62 LDNRF
-67 ANFGVSLFSEQSQEA
+67 AHFDTTLFSEQSQEA
-82 DRIQMNAE
+82 DRTQMTVE
-90 ENAALDKRVVS
+90 ENAALDKRVDS
-101 FLHLVGGRLRLMPA
+101 FLHLVGSRLRLMPA
-115 IKAVEWLIR
+115 IKAIEWLIR

-131 NTATLITTFL
+131 NTAALLTTFL

-181 VVQQATNRPELL
+181 IVQQATNRHEFL
-193 SAISQYTLE
+193 SVISHYTLQ
-202 SCRAKQEY
+202 SCRVRQEY

-243 DHTLLQQI
+243 DHILLQQI
-251 GPVLSEAMV
+251 GPVLSEALV
-260 MKEVPGV
+260 MSEVPGI
-267 QIASYMIVA
+267 QIASYMIVT
-276 ILAAKGSLNDVA
+276 ILAAKGSLNDGA

-329 KALIKV
+329 KALMKV
-335 QDLVPTLVEIGR
+335 QNLVPTLVEISR
-347 EHRADKLAN
+347 EHRVDKLAN

-367 KKGDVRS
+367 KRGDIRS
-374 LPAVNSLLL
+374 LSLVNSLLL
-383 ANLLQDKQIKVVY
+383 ANLLQEKQIKVAY

-409 VDEDGHIR
+409 VDEDGRIR
-417 KELGSSLVSLS
+417 KEIGSSLVSLS
-428 QAGGDAGDVIRSA
+428 QAGGDAGDAVRSA
-441 IEEIDFDIEE
+441 LGEVEFDIEE

-465 IEQGPDG
+465 IEQSPEN
-472 AEEEKRAETAS
+472 AKEEQEMRATD
-483 KQPSLDSTFQEL
+483 KQPDLDSTFLEL
-495 AKLESSTDSCLSQ
+495 SKLEPSAASCLVQ
-508 EPGNLVNDLCTV
+508 ESGSLFHDLCTV
-520 FLSAAATESDLERFD
+520 FLATAATQTDVERFD
-535 AIPVLSRPLAA
+535 STPVLSRSLAP
-546 SNSFYLSLYLRIWCG
+546 SNSFYFSFYLRVWCG

-571 LERVKSRLKE
+571 LDRVKTRLKE
-581 SDCVN
+581 SDCADR
-586 KDFQAIIPYC
+586 DFQAIIPYC
-596 AVALGDP
+596 AVALSDP

-618 GSLLNASSEQP
+618 GSLLRDSSGQS
-629 RLLWGAKDLYGK
+629 RQFWGATDLYGK
-641 AGVPNGLD
+641 AITPSMLD
-649 RDALKSLVHS
+649 RDSLKSLLHS
-659 VLIPCLEESVLHE
+659 VLIPCLEEAVLHE
-672 DHIVAALVSAL
+672 GHTIAALVSAL
-683 ESSKG
+683 ESSK
-688 SSGKE
+688 SSSRKE
-693 AEKRHLSHSARL
+693 TEKRHLSHATRL
-705 AILKFLCGH
+705 SIFKFLCGH
-714 VTETPLLAVKLRLL
+714 VAESPLLTVKLRLL

-743 DLLLPLLRSW
+743 DLLLPLLRWW
-753 AALNREE
+753 AALSRDE
-760 ASGLA
+760 AVKLA
-765 ARDSVEE
+765 ARESLDEGLMDE
-772 ALVDKAV
+772 AI

-787 AAGLETFFQLINDP
+787 ATGLETFFQLIHNP
-801 KTAVRPTLVQAIF
+801 NTVLRPNLVQAIF
-814 GRIVKMWSSM
+814 GRIIKIWPSM
-824 KSDTKFSTARAMFD
+824 KSDTKSATARSMFA
-838 ITQTPQPGPVI
+838 ITQNRPLVDQSSIVT
-849 AEAVELLRTVELTT
+849 EAVELLRKVDLTT
-863 DILLD
+863 DILLE

-879 ATEKPANKRRR
+879 ATEKPTNKRRR
-890 VSTTEQSRSVG
+890 VSTAEQSGSVA
-901 LQSTPELKTALNRT
+901 LQSSPELKAALNKT
-915 TFVLELVQDSDPAKH
+915 TFVLELVQESNPADH

-945 HLSTLI
+945 QLGTLI

-958 QNLVLSSLLAMMP
+958 QNLVLSCLLAMMP
-971 AYKDNKALVID
+971 AYKDNKDLSID

-989 ILATC
+989 VLATC
-994 IQRSS
+994 IQKSS
-999 SPAVI
+999 SPAVT
-1004 NAALLLVA
+1004 NSALLLVA
-1012 NLARTA
+1012 SLARTA

-1056 IPPLIDTFRRRGR
+1056 IPPLIETFRRRGR
-1069 NVVASTKDLL
+1069 NVVASIKDLL
-1079 ASFVTAYEHIPSH
+1079 ASFVTAYEHVPSH

-1117 FVDRYAAS
+1117 FVDRYGAT

-1152 DLVSDIFKPKP
+1152 DLISDIFKPKP
-1163 ALSSVLLGSDGTGEE
+1163 TLSSTLLGGDGVGEYE
-1178 DTQKVATKQLNL
+1178 SQKIAAKQFNL

-1205 QLAARDDMETG
+1205 QLAERDDMETG

-1229 LTLATTVKTKKALY
+1229 LALAATVKGKKVLY
-1243 NRCGDA
+1243 SRCGDA

-1289 DSEGT
+1289 DSESTGD
-1294 ADPKSREAL
+1294 AKPREAL

-1338 KKDIDA
+1338 KKDLDA
-1344 VAAAAATI
+1344 VAAAATTI

-1358 GQPSQSLRVMALL
+1358 GQSSQTLRVMALL
-1371 CLASLVDVLQDGVV
+1371 CLASLVDVLQDGIV

-1398 LEQSLVGEEP
+1398 LEESLVGEEP

-1416 YAFMAALAQ
+1416 YAFMAALVQ
-1425 HIPYMITGTY
+1425 HIPYMITGVY
-1435 LDRLLVCSN
+1435 LDRLLTCSN
-1444 ASAAAQLDDESN
+1444 TSAAAQLDDESN
-1456 SNRTHCLQF
+1456 SNRLHCLQF
-1465 LAKLVHPKVL
+1465 LAKLVDPKVL
-1475 YTALNQNWASAAD
+1475 YNALNQNWRSAANC
-1488 RGFPAVAEYLQTL
+1488 GFSAVVEYLQIL

-1508 SKVVVAKN
+1508 SKAVISKN
-1516 VPSLSS
+1516 TASLST

-1529 LRRLVVSGQTK
+1529 LRRTVSSGQVK
-1540 TPISPSE
+1540 TAISSSE
-1547 LDEIETMIG
+1547 LDEIETKIS
-1556 DDALKMV
+1556 DDALKMI
-1563 YKLNDAAFRPIFS
+1563 YKLNDATFRPIFS
-1576 KLMEWA
+1576 RLMEWA
-1582 WTGLPKSDAQGRT
+1582 WTGLPMNDTSGRT
-1595 LRLFAVYG
+1595 LRLFVVYG
-1603 FLSTFFGNLKSIVT
+1603 FLDTFFGNLKSIVT
-1617 SYASYVVESAV
+1617 SYASYIIESAV
-1628 KVLSPTNNLADDDGA
+1628 KILSSADFKDAREKQLWRRSLHTLA
-1643 EKELWKRVLRALA
+1643 K
-1656 QCFEH
+1656 CFEH
-1661 DQDGFWQAPAH
+1661 DQDGFWQAPSH
-1672 FEAVAPVLVEQ
+1672 FGAVAPVLVEQ
-1683 FLRAGS
+1683 FLHAS
-1689 SSTTTVDNDNDND
+1689 IVDAA
-1702 GVIEDLIPAVV
+1702 EELIPAVV

-1724 HKELNAALLKHLR
+1724 HKELNGALLKHLR
-1737 DGQAGVRLAVVRCQL
+1737 NGQAAVRLAVVRCQQ
-1752 ALTSRLGEEW
+1752 ALTSRLGEDW

-1789 RWIVEIEEKLG
+1789 RWIVRIEEKLG

>member
-10 AQVAANS
+10 AQIAANS
-17 RTSLNAKALKASHS
+17 RTSLNAKALKATHS

-47 ELYQLCHEGFDELCH
+47 EIYQVCYEGFEELCR

-67 ANFGVSLFSEQSQEA
+67 AHFGTTLFSEQSQEA
-82 DRIQMNAE
+82 DRTQMTAE
-90 ENAALDKRVVS
+90 ENAALDKRVNS
-101 FLHLVGGRLRLMPA
+101 FLHLVGSRLRLMPA

-131 NTATLITTFL
+131 NTASLITTFL

-149 VTLLSILPAKIP
+149 VTLLSILPANVP

-171 RSLTA
+171 RSLTS

-181 VVQQATNRPELL
+181 IVQQATNRHEFL

-202 SCRAKQEY
+202 SCRARQEY
-210 PGLVSFWGGV
+210 PGLVSFWAGV

-235 RRSIQLEN
+235 RRSVQLAN
-243 DHTLLQQI
+243 DHILLQQL

-260 MKEVPGV
+260 MKEVPGI

-276 ILAAKGSLNDVA
+276 ILAAKGSLNDGA
-288 LAAFMDQL
+288 LTAFMEQL

-301 VDTYRPGLV
+301 IDTYRPGLV

-317 HRSAKQVSSRVA
+317 HRSAKQVSGRVA
-329 KALIKV
+329 KALMKV

-347 EHRADKLAN
+347 EHRVDKLAN

-374 LPAVNSLLL
+374 LPAANSLLL
-383 ANLLQDKQIKVVY
+383 ANLLQEKQIKVVY
-396 KAMLLAAHKVNDE
+396 KYMLLAAHQVSDG
-409 VDEDGHIR
+409 VDEDGSIR

-428 QAGGDAGDVIRSA
+428 QAGGDAGDAIRA
-441 IEEIDFDIEE
+441 ALEEIDLNIEE
-451 LELKLGAAI
+451 LELKLGAVF

-465 IEQGPDG
+465 VEHSPEHAKEETVPATVDRQPD
-472 AEEEKRAETAS
+472 
-483 KQPSLDSTFQEL
+483 LDSAIEDL
-495 AKLESSTDSCLSQ
+495 SKLKPSTSSCLSR
-508 EPGNLVNDLCTV
+508 GSSAFFSDVCMV
-520 FLSAAATESDLERFD
+520 FLSAVAIEDSSERFD
-535 AIPVLSRPLAA
+535 AAPALSRSVAP
-546 SNSFYLSLYLRIWCG
+546 SNPFYFSFYLRIWCG
-561 PFPTLAKVAA
+561 PFPTLAKVVA
-571 LERVKSRLKE
+571 LDRVKSRLKE
-581 SDCVN
+581 SDCAD
-586 KDFQAIIPYC
+586 KDFQAMIPYC
-596 AVALGDP
+596 VVALSDP
-603 AKKVRRAAADLVAVL
+603 ARKVRRAAADLIAVL
-618 GSLLNASSEQP
+618 GSLIKKSSARSRQ
-629 RLLWGAKDLYGK
+629 LWGATDLYGK
-641 AGVPNGLD
+641 AGVPNALD
-649 RDALKSLVHS
+649 HDALESLVHS

-672 DHIVAALVSAL
+672 DHVIAALVSAL
-683 ESSKG
+683 ESPKSSSK
-688 SSGKE
+688 KD
-693 AEKRHLSHSARL
+693 AEQRRFSHATRLSM
-705 AILKFLCGH
+705 LKFLCGH
-714 VTETPLLAVKLRLL
+714 ATETPLLTVKLRLL
-728 RSLNQIRSISGTSRT
+728 RPLNQIRSISGTSRT
-743 DLLLPLLRSW
+743 DLLLPLLRWW
-753 AALNREE
+753 ASISPEE
-760 ASGLA
+760 ATQLA
-765 ARDSVEE
+765 ARESLEE
-772 ALVDKAV
+772 ALIDEAAV
-779 VDVVIANH
+779 EVVIPNH
-787 AAGLETFFQLINDP
+787 AAGLDTFFQLISDP
-801 KTAVRPTLVQAIF
+801 KTALRPNLVQAIF
-814 GRIVKMWSSM
+814 GRIIKVWQSL
-824 KSDTKFSTARAMFD
+824 KSDIKFFTARSMFSLTQTQSTAEQSSIVM
-838 ITQTPQPGPVI
+838 
-849 AEAVELLRTVELTT
+849 EAAELLRKVDLTT
-863 DILLD
+863 EILLD
-868 FIDSL
+868 LIDSL
-873 QDEVKL
+873 QNDVKL

-901 LQSTPELKTALNRT
+901 VQSSPELKAALNKT
-915 TFVLELVQDSDPAKH
+915 TFVLELVQESNPADH
-930 PELLPSLFTTLSDLH
+930 PELLPILFTTLSDLH

-958 QNLVLSSLLAMMP
+958 QNLVLSCLLAMMP
-971 AYKDNKALVID
+971 AYKDNKNLTID

-994 IQRSS
+994 IQKST

-1004 NAALLLVA
+1004 NSALLLVA
-1012 NLARTA
+1012 SLARTA

-1056 IPPLIDTFRRRGR
+1056 IPPLIDTFRKRGR

-1099 SLVQNLGPE
+1099 SLVENLGPD

-1117 FVDRYAAS
+1117 FVDRYAAT

-1138 FSVEIQLQ
+1138 FSVETQLQ
-1146 TLIKLL
+1146 TLIKFL
-1152 DLVSDIFKPKP
+1152 DLISDIFKPKP
-1163 ALSSVLLGSDGTGEE
+1163 ALSSVLLGSDGAGEK
-1178 DTQKVATKQLNL
+1178 DVHRVATKQLNL
-1190 LPHLLANRRLKREIT
+1190 LPYLLANKRLKREIT
-1205 QLAARDDMETG
+1205 QLAEKEDMESG
-1216 KIRDLYATLLESI
+1216 RIRDLYAALLEGI
-1229 LTLATTVKTKKALY
+1229 LSLAGTVKMKKALY
-1243 NRCGDA
+1243 SRCGDA

-1289 DSEGT
+1289 DGEST

-1338 KKDIDA
+1338 KKDLDA
-1344 VAAAAATI
+1344 VAAAATTI

-1358 GQPSQSLRVMALL
+1358 GQSEQSLRVMALL
-1371 CLASLVDVLQDGVV
+1371 CLASLVDVLQDGIV
-1385 PVLPVAIPKALAY
+1385 PVLPIAIPKALAY
-1398 LEQSLVGEEP
+1398 LEDSLVGEEP

-1435 LDRLLVCSN
+1435 LDRLLACSN

-1456 SNRTHCLQF
+1456 DNRTHCLQF
-1465 LAKLVHPKVL
+1465 LAKLVDPKVL
-1475 YTALNQNWASAAD
+1475 YNALSRNWGSAA
-1488 RGFPAVAEYLQTL
+1488 GCGVSAVTEYLRIL

-1508 SKVVVAKN
+1508 SKAVVARN
-1516 VPSLSS
+1516 VSSLST
-1522 IFLSSMD
+1522 ILLSSLD
-1529 LRRLVVSGQTK
+1529 LRRMVVLGQVK
-1540 TPISPSE
+1540 ASISSFE
-1547 LDEIETMIG
+1547 LDEIETKTN
-1556 DDALKMV
+1556 DDALKMI
-1563 YKLNDAAFRPIFS
+1563 YKLNDAAFRPVFS
-1576 KLMEWA
+1576 RLMEWA
-1582 WTGLPKSDAQGRT
+1582 WTGLPKNDSAGRT
-1595 LRLFAVYG
+1595 LRLYAVYG
-1603 FLSTFFGNLKSIVT
+1603 FLNTFFDNLKSIVT
-1617 SYASYVVESAV
+1617 SYASYIVESAV
-1628 KVLSPTNNLADDDGA
+1628 KVLSATEFKDAP
-1643 EKELWKRVLRALA
+1643 EKELWKRVLSTLA
-1656 QCFEH
+1656 KCFEH

-1672 FEAVAPVLVEQ
+1672 FGAVAPVLVEQ
-1683 FLRAGS
+1683 FLHAGAIDA
-1689 SSTTTVDNDNDND
+1689 TEHLV
-1702 GVIEDLIPAVV
+1702 PAVV

-1724 HKELNAALLKHLR
+1724 HKELNGALLKHLR
-1737 DGQAGVRLAVVRCQL
+1737 SGQAAVRLAVVRCQQ
-1752 ALTSRLGEEW
+1752 ALTSKLGEEW

-1778 DDDEVVERENR
+1778 DDDEEVERENS

>member
-1 MATSLAAQL
+1 VLTGL
-10 AQVAANS
+10 
-17 RTSLNAKALKASHS
+17 
-31 KSLIWEPRV
+31 RV
-40 AAGQTFA
+40 
-47 ELYQLCHEGFDELCH
+47 
-62 LDSRF
+62 
-67 ANFGVSLFSEQSQEA
+67 
-82 DRIQMNAE
+82 
-90 ENAALDKRVVS
+90 
-101 FLHLVGGRLRLMPA
+101 
-115 IKAVEWLIR
+115 
-124 RFRIHEF
+124 HEF
-131 NTATLITTFL
+131 NTAALITTFL

-171 RSLTA
+171 RSLTT
-176 PPRAA
+176 PPSAA
-181 VVQQATNRPELL
+181 IVQQATNKPEFL
-193 SAISQYTLE
+193 SVISQYTLQ
-202 SCRAKQEY
+202 SCQAKQEY
-210 PGLVSFWGGV
+210 PGLISFWGGV

-243 DHTLLQQI
+243 DHILLQQI
-251 GPVLSEAMV
+251 GPVLSEALIL
-260 MKEVPGV
+260 KDVPGI
-267 QIASYMIVA
+267 QIASYMIVT
-276 ILAAKGSLNDVA
+276 ILAAKGSLNDGA

-301 VDTYRPGLV
+301 VDIYRPGLV

-317 HRSAKQVSSRVA
+317 HRSAKQVSGRVA

-347 EHRADKLAN
+347 EHRVDKLAN

-367 KKGDVRS
+367 KKGDIRG

-383 ANLLQDKQIKVVY
+383 ANLLQEKQIKVAY

-409 VDEDGHIR
+409 VDEDGRIR
-417 KELGSSLVSLS
+417 KEIGASLVSLS
-428 QAGGDAGDVIRSA
+428 QAGGDAGDAIRSA
-441 IEEIDFDIEE
+441 LEEIDFNIEE

-465 IEQGPDG
+465 IEQS
-472 AEEEKRAETAS
+472 AEDVQEEQASGTAE

-495 AKLESSTDSCLSQ
+495 SKLEPSTASCLSQ
-508 EPGNLVNDLCTV
+508 EPGSLFHDLCTV

-535 AIPVLSRPLAA
+535 TTPVLSRPQAP
-546 SNSFYLSLYLRIWCG
+546 SNSFYFSFYLRVWCG

-571 LERVKSRLKE
+571 LDRVKLRLKE
-581 SDCVN
+581 GDCAD

-596 AVALGDP
+596 AVALSDP
-603 AKKVRRAAADLVAVL
+603 AKKVRRAAADLVAVV
-618 GSLLNASSEQP
+618 GSLLKDASGPSRQ
-629 RLLWGAKDLYGK
+629 LWGAKDLYGK
-641 AGVPNGLD
+641 AGIPATLD
-649 RDALKSLVHS
+649 REALKSLLHS
-659 VLIPCLEESVLHE
+659 VLMPCLEEAVLHE
-672 DHIVAALVSAL
+672 DHIIAVLVNAL

-693 AEKRHLSHSARL
+693 SEKRHLSHATRL
-705 AILKFLCGH
+705 AILKFLSGH
-714 VTETPLLAVKLRLL
+714 VTETPLLTVKLRLL

-743 DLLLPLLRSW
+743 DLLLPLLRWW
-753 AALNREE
+753 AALGREKAVE
-760 ASGLA
+760 LA
-765 ARDSVEE
+765 ARESVDQ
-772 ALVDKAV
+772 ALIDGAV

-787 AAGLETFFQLINDP
+787 VTGLETFFQLINNPDI
-801 KTAVRPTLVQAIF
+801 AHRPNLMQAIF
-814 GRIVKMWSSM
+814 GRIIKIWPSM
-824 KSDTKFSTARAMFD
+824 KSETKSSTARSMFT
-838 ITQTPQPGPVI
+838 ITQTRPSAEQSSIVT
-849 AEAVELLRTVELTT
+849 EAVELLRKVNLTT

-890 VSTTEQSRSVG
+890 VSTTEQNRSVA
-901 LQSTPELKTALNRT
+901 LQSSPELKAALNKT
-915 TFVLELVQDSDPAKH
+915 TFVLELVQESNPADH

-945 HLSTLI
+945 QLGTLI

-971 AYKDNKALVID
+971 AYKDNKDLSID

-994 IQRSS
+994 IQKSS

-1004 NAALLLVA
+1004 NSALLLVA
-1012 NLARTA
+1012 SLARTA

-1117 FVDRYAAS
+1117 FVDRYAAT

-1163 ALSSVLLGSDGTGEE
+1163 ALSNTLLGGDGAGEH
-1178 DTQKVATKQLNL
+1178 DAQKVATKQLNL

-1205 QLAARDDMETG
+1205 QLAERDDMETG
-1216 KIRDLYATLLESI
+1216 KIRDLYVTLLESI
-1229 LTLATTVKTKKALY
+1229 LTLAATVKGKKVLY
-1243 NRCGDA
+1243 TRCGDA

-1289 DSEGT
+1289 DSESSGD
-1294 ADPKSREAL
+1294 ARSREAL

-1338 KKDIDA
+1338 KKDLDA
-1344 VAAAAATI
+1344 VAAAATTI
-1352 AGDHCL
+1352 AGDDCL
-1358 GQPSQSLRVMALL
+1358 GQASPSLRVMALL
-1371 CLASLVDVLQDGVV
+1371 CLASLVDVLQDGIV

-1398 LEQSLVGEEP
+1398 LEDSLLWEER

-1425 HIPYMITGTY
+1425 HIPYMITGSY
-1435 LDRLLVCSN
+1435 LDRLLACSN
-1444 ASAAAQLDDESN
+1444 KSAAAPLDEESN
-1456 SNRTHCLQF
+1456 SNRSHCLQF
-1465 LAKLVHPKVL
+1465 LAKLVDPKVL
-1475 YTALNQNWASAAD
+1475 YNALNQNWASAAD
-1488 RGFPAVAEYLQTL
+1488 SGYSVRVPRSQ
-1501 GMALDKH
+1501 H
-1508 SKVVVAKN
+1508 SKIQAN
-1516 VPSLSS
+1516 HSNRPLSS
-1522 IFLSSMD
+1522 ISRSW
-1529 LRRLVVSGQTK
+1529 VW
-1540 TPISPSE
+1540 PSTS
-1547 LDEIETMIG
+1547 I
-1556 DDALKMV
+1556 
-1563 YKLNDAAFRPIFS
+1563 
-1576 KLMEWA
+1576 
-1582 WTGLPKSDAQGRT
+1582 PKR
-1595 LRLFAVYG
+1595 
-1603 FLSTFFGNLKSIVT
+1603 
-1617 SYASYVVESAV
+1617 
-1628 KVLSPTNNLADDDGA
+1628 
-1643 EKELWKRVLRALA
+1643 
-1656 QCFEH
+1656 
-1661 DQDGFWQAPAH
+1661 
-1672 FEAVAPVLVEQ
+1672 
-1683 FLRAGS
+1683 
-1689 SSTTTVDNDNDND
+1689 
-1702 GVIEDLIPAVV
+1702 
-1713 ELAAAADSQEH
+1713 
-1724 HKELNAALLKHLR
+1724 
-1737 DGQAGVRLAVVRCQL
+1737 
-1752 ALTSRLGEEW
+1752 
-1762 LQALPEMLPYI
+1762 
-1773 SELQD
+1773 
-1778 DDDEVVERENR
+1778 
-1789 RWIVEIEEKLG
+1789 
-1800 ESLDSMLQ
+1800 

>member
-10 AQVAANS
+10 AQIAADSRASFNS
-17 RTSLNAKALKASHS
+17 KALKATHS

-47 ELYQLCHEGFDELCH
+47 EIYQVCLEGFEDLCH
-62 LDSRF
+62 LDARF
-67 ANFGVSLFSEQSQEA
+67 AHFGTTLFSEQSQEA
-82 DRIQMNAE
+82 DRTQMTVE
-90 ENAALDKRVVS
+90 ENAALDKRVDS
-101 FLHLVGGRLRLMPA
+101 FLHLVGSRLRLMPA
-115 IKAVEWLIR
+115 VKAIEWLIR

-131 NTATLITTFL
+131 NTAALITTFL

-181 VVQQATNRPELL
+181 IVQQATNRPEFL
-193 SAISQYTLE
+193 STISQYTLQ
-202 SCRAKQEY
+202 SCRARQEY

-243 DHTLLQQI
+243 DHLLLQQI
-251 GPVLSEAMV
+251 GPVLSEVLV
-260 MKEVPGV
+260 MKEVPGI
-267 QIASYMIVA
+267 QIASYMIVT
-276 ILAAKGSLNDVA
+276 ILAAKGSLNDGA

-301 VDTYRPGLV
+301 VDTYRTGLV

-329 KALIKV
+329 KALMKV
-335 QDLVPTLVEIGR
+335 PNLVPTLVDINR
-347 EHRADKLAN
+347 EHRVDKLAN
-356 GLALAFIDRLS
+356 GLALASLDRVT
-367 KKGDVRS
+367 KKGDIRS
-374 LPAVNSLLL
+374 LPLVNSLLL
-383 ANLLQDKQIKVVY
+383 ANLLQEMQIKVAY
-396 KAMLLAAHKVNDE
+396 KAMLLAAHKVNDQ
-409 VDEDGHIR
+409 VDEDGRIR
-417 KELGSSLVSLS
+417 KDLGSTLVSLS
-428 QAGGDAGDVIRSA
+428 QAGGDAGDAIRSA
-441 IEEIDFDIEE
+441 IGEVDFDIEE

-460 RPKLA
+460 RPTLA
-465 IEQGPDG
+465 IEQSPADEK
-472 AEEEKRAETAS
+472 EEQEMRAID
-483 KQPSLDSTFQEL
+483 KQPDLDSTLQEL
-495 AKLESSTDSCLSQ
+495 TKLEPPAASCLAQ
-508 EPGNLVNDLCTV
+508 ESGSLFHDLCTV
-520 FLSAAATESDLERFD
+520 FLSAAATQRDLERFD
-535 AIPVLSRPLAA
+535 ATPVLGRPSAP
-546 SNSFYLSLYLRIWCG
+546 SNSFYFSFFLRVWCG

-571 LERVKSRLKE
+571 LDRVKARLKE
-581 SDCVN
+581 SDSADR
-586 KDFQAIIPYC
+586 DFQAIIPYC
-596 AVALGDP
+596 AVALSDP

-618 GSLLNASSEQP
+618 GSLLKDSSGQS
-629 RLLWGAKDLYGK
+629 RQVWGNTDLYDK
-641 AGVPNGLD
+641 AGIPSMLD
-649 RDALKSLVHS
+649 RDSLRSLLHS
-659 VLIPCLEESVLHE
+659 VLIPCLEEAVLHE
-672 DHIVAALVSAL
+672 GHIIAALVSAL

-688 SSGKE
+688 SSKKE
-693 AEKRHLSHSARL
+693 TEKRHLSHATRL
-705 AILKFLCGH
+705 SILKFLCGH
-714 VTETPLLAVKLRLL
+714 VMETPLLTVKLRLL

-743 DLLLPLLRSW
+743 DLLLPLLRWW
-753 AALNREE
+753 AALSREE
-760 ASGLA
+760 AIKLA
-765 ARDSVEE
+765 ARESLDEGLMEE
-772 ALVDKAV
+772 AVA
-779 VDVVIANH
+779 DVVIANH
-787 AAGLETFFQLINDP
+787 ATGLETFFQLVNSP
-801 KTAVRPTLVQAIF
+801 KTVLRPNLVQAIF
-814 GRIVKMWSSM
+814 GRITKIWPSM
-824 KSDTKFSTARAMFD
+824 KSDTKSATARSMFAM
-838 ITQTPQPGPVI
+838 TQNRPLADQGSIVT
-849 AEAVELLRTVELTT
+849 EAVELLRRVDLTT
-863 DILLD
+863 DILLE

-890 VSTTEQSRSVG
+890 VSTTEQSGSVA
-901 LQSTPELKTALNRT
+901 LQSSPELKAALSKT
-915 TFVLELVQDSDPAKH
+915 TFVLELVQESDPAVH

-945 HLSTLI
+945 QLGTII

-958 QNLVLSSLLAMMP
+958 QNLVLSSLLEMMP
-971 AYKDNKALVID
+971 AYKDNKDLSID

-989 ILATC
+989 VLATC
-994 IQRSS
+994 IQKSS

-1004 NAALLLVA
+1004 NSALLLVA
-1012 NLARTA
+1012 SLAKTA

-1056 IPPLIDTFRRRGR
+1056 IPPLIETFRRRGR

-1079 ASFVTAYEHIPSH
+1079 ASFVTAYEHVPSH

-1117 FVDRYAAS
+1117 FVDRYAAT

-1138 FSVEIQLQ
+1138 FSVETQLQ

-1152 DLVSDIFKPKP
+1152 DLISDTLKPNP
-1163 ALSSVLLGSDGTGEE
+1163 GLSSTLLGGDGAGEH
-1178 DTQKVATKQLNL
+1178 DSQKIATKQFNL

-1205 QLAARDDMETG
+1205 QLAERDDMETG

-1229 LTLATTVKTKKALY
+1229 LALAATVKGKKVLY
-1243 NRCGDA
+1243 SRCGDA

-1262 IKSVEALL
+1262 IKSVETLL

-1289 DSEGT
+1289 DSESIGN
-1294 ADPKSREAL
+1294 AKSREAL

-1316 SDDMNYKHTAVTC
+1316 SDDTNYKHTAVTC

-1338 KKDIDA
+1338 KKDLDA
-1344 VAAAAATI
+1344 VAAAASTI

-1358 GQPSQSLRVMALL
+1358 GQSSQTLRVMALL
-1371 CLASLVDVLQDGVV
+1371 CLASLVDVLQDGIV

-1398 LEQSLVGEEP
+1398 LEESLDSEEP
-1408 NAELHNAA
+1408 NTELHNAV

-1425 HIPYMITGTY
+1425 HIPYMITGAY
-1435 LDRLLVCSN
+1435 LDRLLTCSN
-1444 ASAAAQLDDESN
+1444 ASAAADLDDESN

-1465 LAKLVHPKVL
+1465 LAKLVDPKVF
-1475 YTALNQNWASAAD
+1475 YNALNQNWAFAAD
-1488 RGFPAVAEYLQTL
+1488 CGFSAVVEHLQIL

-1508 SKVVVAKN
+1508 SKAVVAKN
-1516 VPSLSS
+1516 AASLSAL
-1522 IFLSSMD
+1522 FLSSMD
-1529 LRRLVVSGQTK
+1529 LRRTVASGPVK
-1540 TPISPSE
+1540 SSISPAE
-1547 LDEIETMIG
+1547 LDEIETKIS
-1556 DDALKMV
+1556 DDALKMI
-1563 YKLNDAAFRPIFS
+1563 YKLNDATFRPIFS

-1582 WTGLPKSDAQGRT
+1582 WIGLPKNDTSGRT

-1603 FLSTFFGNLKSIVT
+1603 FLDTFFGSLKSIVT
-1617 SYASYVVESAV
+1617 SYASYIIESAV
-1628 KVLSPTNNLADDDGA
+1628 KILSATDFKDASS
-1643 EKELWKRVLRALA
+1643 KQLWRRVLHTLTR
-1656 QCFEH
+1656 CFEH
-1661 DQDGFWQAPAH
+1661 DQDSFWQAPSH
-1672 FEAVAPVLVEQ
+1672 FGAVAPVLVEQ
-1683 FLRAGS
+1683 FLHAGS
-1689 SSTTTVDNDNDND
+1689 VDAA
-1702 GVIEDLIPAVV
+1702 EDLIPAVV

-1724 HKELNAALLKHLR
+1724 HKELNGALLKHLR
-1737 DGQAGVRLAVVRCQL
+1737 NGQAAVRLAVVQCQQ
-1752 ALTSRLGEEW
+1752 ALTGRLGEEW

-1789 RWIVEIEEKLG
+1789 RWIVGIEEKLG

>member
-1 MATSLAAQL
+1 MASSLAAQL
-10 AQVAANS
+10 AQIAANS
-17 RTSLNAKALKASHS
+17 RTSFNAKALKATHS

-47 ELYQLCHEGFDELCH
+47 EIFQVCHEGFEELCN
-62 LDSRF
+62 LDARF
-67 ANFGVSLFSEQSQEA
+67 THFGATLFSEQSQEA
-82 DRIQMNAE
+82 DRTQMNAE
-90 ENAALDKRVVS
+90 ENAALDKRVNS
-101 FLHLVGGRLRLMPA
+101 FLHLVGSRLRLMPA

-131 NTATLITTFL
+131 NTDTLITTFL

-181 VVQQATNRPELL
+181 IVQQATNRPEFLTTL
-193 SAISQYTLE
+193 SQYTLE
-202 SCRAKQEY
+202 SCRARQEY
-210 PGLVSFWGGV
+210 PGLVSFWGGI

-243 DHTLLQQI
+243 DHILLQQI
-251 GPVLSEAMV
+251 GPALSEAMV
-260 MKEVPGV
+260 MQEVPGF

-276 ILAAKGSLNDVA
+276 ILAAKGSLNDAA

-310 CLCILAQ
+310 CLSILAQ

-329 KALIKV
+329 KALIKA

-347 EHRADKLAN
+347 QHRVDKLAN

-383 ANLLQDKQIKVVY
+383 ANLLQDKQVKVAY
-396 KAMLLAAHKVNDE
+396 KAMLLAAHKITDE
-409 VDEDGHIR
+409 VDGDGHIR
-417 KELGSSLVSLS
+417 KQIGSSLVALS
-428 QAGGDAGDVIRSA
+428 QAGGNVGDTIRSA
-441 IEEIDFDIEE
+441 IEEIDFDIED

-460 RPKLA
+460 RPKLT
-465 IEQGPDG
+465 IEQGLEDTEGKKEP
-472 AEEEKRAETAS
+472 ETAG
-483 KQPSLDSTFQEL
+483 KQPSLDSAFEEL
-495 AKLESSTDSCLSQ
+495 AKLQPSTASCLSQ
-508 EPGNLVNDLCTV
+508 QPGSLFNDLCAV
-520 FLSAAATESDLERFD
+520 FLSAATTETQLQKFD
-535 AIPVLSRPLAA
+535 AVPVLSRPLAP
-546 SNSFYLSLYLRIWCG
+546 SNSFYFSFYLRIWSG
-561 PFPTLAKVAA
+561 QFPTLAKVAA
-571 LERVKSRLKE
+571 LERVKLRLKE
-581 SDCVN
+581 SDCADE
-586 KDFQAIIPYC
+586 DFQAIIPYC
-596 AVALGDP
+596 VIALSDP

-618 GSLLNASSEQP
+618 GFLLKRQSRQ
-629 RLLWGAKDLYGK
+629 LWGAKDLYGNV
-641 AGVPNGLD
+641 GVPNALD
-649 RDALKSLVHS
+649 RDSLKTLVS
-659 VLIPCLEESVLHE
+659 GILIPSLEEAVLHE
-672 DHIVAALVSAL
+672 DHILAAAVSAL

-693 AEKRHLSHSARL
+693 GEKRHFSHATRLS
-705 AILKFLCGH
+705 ILKFFCGH
-714 VTETPLLAVKLRLL
+714 VTETPLLAAKLRLL
-728 RSLNQIRSISGTSRT
+728 RPLNQIRSISGTSRT
-743 DLLLPLLRSW
+743 DLLLPLLRWW
-753 AALNREE
+753 AALSREE
-760 ASGLA
+760 ASELA
-765 ARDSVEE
+765 SRESLEE
-772 ALVDKAV
+772 AVIDEV
-779 VDVVIANH
+779 VADIVIANH
-787 AAGLETFFQLINDP
+787 AEGLEAFFQLVNDP
-801 KTAVRPTLVQAIF
+801 KTASRPGLVQAIF
-814 GRIVKMWSSM
+814 GRIIKMWPSM
-824 KSDTKFSTARAMFD
+824 KSDTKLSTARSLFN
-838 ITQTPQPGPVI
+838 ITQTLSSSQQGSVI
-849 AEAVELLRTVELTT
+849 AEAVEVLRKVQLTT
-863 DILLD
+863 NILLEFVD
-868 FIDSL
+868 LL

-890 VSTTEQSRSVG
+890 VSTTEQSRSIG
-901 LQSTPELKTALNRT
+901 LQTSPEVKAALNKT
-915 TFVLELVQDSDPAKH
+915 TFVLELVQESDPGNH

-945 HLSTLI
+945 QLSTVI

-971 AYKDNKALVID
+971 AYKDNKNLTID

-994 IQRSS
+994 IQKSS

-1012 NLARTA
+1012 SLARTA

-1043 YSAHVVNQTIKEV
+1043 YSAHVVNQTIREV
-1056 IPPLIDTFRRRGR
+1056 IPPLIDTFRKRGR

-1117 FVDRYAAS
+1117 FVDRYAAT
-1125 DNMISFTTQMMSS
+1125 DNMITFTTQMISS

-1146 TLIKLL
+1146 TLIKIL
-1152 DLVSDIFKPKP
+1152 DLIRDIFKPKP
-1163 ALSSVLLGSDGTGEE
+1163 ALSSVLLGSDSIGEH

-1205 QLAARDDMETG
+1205 QLAERDDMETG
-1216 KIRDLYATLLESI
+1216 KLRDLYATLLEGI
-1229 LTLATTVKTKKALY
+1229 LTLASTLKTKKTLY

-1249 LSNLLNLLSIAEF
+1249 LSNLLNLLSTAEF

-1289 DSEGT
+1289 DSEST

-1338 KKDIDA
+1338 KKDLDA
-1344 VAAAAATI
+1344 VAAAATTI

-1358 GQPSQSLRVMALL
+1358 GQSSQSLRVMALL
-1371 CLASLVDVLQDGVV
+1371 CLASLVDVLQDGIV

-1398 LEQSLVGEEP
+1398 LEQSLDGEEP
-1408 NAELHNAA
+1408 NAELHNAS

-1425 HIPYMITGTY
+1425 HIPYMITGSY

-1444 ASAAAQLDDESN
+1444 KSSAAPLDDESS
-1456 SNRTHCLQF
+1456 SNRTHCHQF
-1465 LAKLVHPKVL
+1465 LAKLVDPKVL
-1475 YTALNQNWASAAD
+1475 YNALNQNWTSAANCGASAITE
-1488 RGFPAVAEYLQTL
+1488 FLHIL
-1501 GMALDKH
+1501 GLALDKH
-1508 SKVVVAKN
+1508 SKAVVSKN
-1516 VPSLSS
+1516 VASLSTL
-1522 IFLSSMD
+1522 FLNCMD
-1529 LRRLVVSGQTK
+1529 LRRLVASGQVK
-1540 TPISPSE
+1540 TPINPSE
-1547 LDEIETMIG
+1547 LDEIEAKVN
-1556 DDALKMV
+1556 DDALKMI
-1563 YKLNDAAFRPIFS
+1563 YKLNDATFRPIFS
-1576 KLMEWA
+1576 KLVEWA
-1582 WTGLPKSDAQGRT
+1582 AAGLPKNDASGRT

-1603 FLSTFFGNLKSIVT
+1603 FLDTFFGNLKSIVT
-1617 SYASYVVESAV
+1617 SYASYIVESAV
-1628 KVLSPTNNLADDDGA
+1628 KVLSSTDFKEAN
-1643 EKELWKRVLRALA
+1643 EKALWKRVLHTLA
-1656 QCFEH
+1656 KCFEH
-1661 DQDGFWQAPAH
+1661 DQDSFWQAPAH
-1672 FEAVAPVLVEQ
+1672 FGAVAPVLVEQ
-1683 FLRAGS
+1683 FLNAG
-1689 SSTTTVDNDNDND
+1689 TVDAT
-1702 GVIEDLIPAVV
+1702 EDLIPAIV

-1724 HKELNAALLKHLR
+1724 HKELNGTLLKHLR
-1737 DGQAGVRLAVVRCQL
+1737 NGQAAVRLAVVKCQQ
-1752 ALTSRLGEEW
+1752 ALTGRLGEEW

>member
-1 MATSLAAQL
+1 M
-10 AQVAANS
+10 
-17 RTSLNAKALKASHS
+17 
-31 KSLIWEPRV
+31 
-40 AAGQTFA
+40 
-47 ELYQLCHEGFDELCH
+47 
-62 LDSRF
+62 
-67 ANFGVSLFSEQSQEA
+67 
-82 DRIQMNAE
+82 
-90 ENAALDKRVVS
+90 
-101 FLHLVGGRLRLMPA
+101 
-115 IKAVEWLIR
+115 
-124 RFRIHEF
+124 
-131 NTATLITTFL
+131 

-161 LEYRFLDPYI
+161 LEHRFLDPYI

-243 DHTLLQQI
+243 DNALLQQI

-260 MKEVPGV
+260 LKDVPGI
-267 QIASYMIVA
+267 QIASYMIVT
-276 ILAAKGSLNDVA
+276 ILAAKGSLNDAA
-288 LAAFMDQL
+288 LGAFMEQL

-301 VDTYRPGLV
+301 LDTHRAGLV

-317 HRSAKQVSSRVA
+317 HRSAKQVSGRVA

-335 QDLVPTLVEIGR
+335 QDLVPTLVDIGR
-347 EHRADKLAN
+347 QHRVDKLAN

-383 ANLLQDKQIKVVY
+383 ANLLQEKQVKVIY

-417 KELGSSLVSLS
+417 KQVGSSLVGLS
-428 QAGGDAGDVIRSA
+428 QAGGDAGDAIRSA
-441 IEEIDFDIEE
+441 LEEIDFNIEE

-465 IEQGPDG
+465 IEQSSGDADEAQMIEAP
-472 AEEEKRAETAS
+472 ERA
-483 KQPSLDSTFQEL
+483 PSLDSTFQEFNKL
-495 AKLESSTDSCLSQ
+495 APSAVSCLTQDSAA
-508 EPGNLVNDLCTV
+508 LFSDLCAV
-520 FLSAAATESDLERFD
+520 FLSAAVTESDIERFD
-535 AIPVLSRPLAA
+535 AAPVLSRPLAP
-546 SNSFYLSLYLRIWCG
+546 SNAFYFSFYLRVWCG

-581 SDCVN
+581 SDCSG
-586 KDFQAIIPYC
+586 KDFQALIPYC
-596 AVALGDP
+596 AVALSDP
-603 AKKVRRAAADLVAVL
+603 AKKVRRSAADLVTVL
-618 GSLLNASSEQP
+618 GSLLKTTSKESRP
-629 RLLWGAKDLYGK
+629 PWGGEDLYGK
-641 AGVPNGLD
+641 AGVPNSLD
-649 RDALKSLVHS
+649 RNALEALVHS
-659 VLIPCLEESVLHE
+659 VLIPCLEESVLDEGHV
-672 DHIVAALVSAL
+672 VAALASAL

-688 SSGKE
+688 SSGKDS
-693 AEKRHLSHSARL
+693 EKRHLSHATRL
-705 AILKFLCGH
+705 AVFKFLCGH
-714 VTETPLLAVKLRLL
+714 ATETTMLAVKLRLL

-743 DLLLPLLRSW
+743 DLLLPVLVWW
-753 AALNREE
+753 AGFSRED
-760 ASGLA
+760 AAQLA
-765 ARDSVEE
+765 AKESVEE
-772 ALVDKAV
+772 SLVDEAV
-779 VDVVIANH
+779 VDIVIANH
-787 AAGLETFFQLINDP
+787 AAGLETLFKLIDDP
-801 KTAVRPTLVQAIF
+801 QTALRPHLLQTIF
-814 GRIVKMWSSM
+814 SRIIKMWPSM
-824 KSDTKFSTARAMFD
+824 KSDTKFSTARSMFD
-838 ITQTPQPGPVI
+838 LTQARSSAERGPAI
-849 AEAVELLRTVELTT
+849 AEAVELLRKVTLTT
-863 DILLD
+863 DILAE
-868 FIDSL
+868 FINSL

-890 VSTTEQSRSVG
+890 ISTTEQSRVVG
-901 LQSTPELKTALNRT
+901 LQSSLEVKAALNKT
-915 TFVLELVQDSDPAKH
+915 TFVLELVQESDPASH

-945 HLSTLI
+945 HLSTLV

-971 AYKDNKALVID
+971 AYKDNKNLSID

-994 IQRSS
+994 IQKSS

-1012 NLARTA
+1012 SLARTA

-1043 YSAHVVNQTIKEV
+1043 YSAHVVNQTIREV

-1069 NVVASTKDLL
+1069 NVVASTKELL

-1092 RKHDLFI
+1092 RKHDLFV

-1117 FVDRYAAS
+1117 FVDRYAAT

-1138 FSVEIQLQ
+1138 FSVEVQLQ

-1152 DLVSDIFKPKP
+1152 DLISDICKPKP
-1163 ALSSVLLGSDGTGEE
+1163 VLSNILLGGDGAAEQ
-1178 DTQKVATKQLNL
+1178 DSQKIAMKQLNL

-1205 QLAARDDMETG
+1205 QLAERDDMETG
-1216 KIRDLYATLLESI
+1216 RIRDLYAALLENV
-1229 LTLATTVKTKKALY
+1229 LTLATAVKTKKALY

-1289 DSEGT
+1289 DSEST
-1294 ADPKSREAL
+1294 SDPKSREAL

-1338 KKDIDA
+1338 KKDLDA
-1344 VAAAAATI
+1344 VAAAATTI
-1352 AGDHCL
+1352 AGDDCL

-1371 CLASLVDVLQDGVV
+1371 CLASLVDVLQDGIV

-1398 LEQSLVGEEP
+1398 LEQSLTGDEP
-1408 NAELHNAA
+1408 NVELHNAS

-1425 HIPYMITGTY
+1425 HIPYMISGTY
-1435 LDRLLVCSN
+1435 LDRLLACSN
-1444 ASAAAQLDDESN
+1444 ASAAAQLDAESVG
-1456 SNRTHCLQF
+1456 NRTHCLQF
-1465 LAKLVHPKVL
+1465 LAKLVEPKVL
-1475 YTALNQNWASAAD
+1475 YDALNRNWASASSF
-1488 RGFPAVAEYLQTL
+1488 GFSVSAFVFCLICPTL
-1501 GMALDKH
+1501 YQNYVL
-1508 SKVVVAKN
+1508 
-1516 VPSLSS
+1516 
-1522 IFLSSMD
+1522 
-1529 LRRLVVSGQTK
+1529 
-1540 TPISPSE
+1540 
-1547 LDEIETMIG
+1547 
-1556 DDALKMV
+1556 
-1563 YKLNDAAFRPIFS
+1563 
-1576 KLMEWA
+1576 
-1582 WTGLPKSDAQGRT
+1582 T
-1595 LRLFAVYG
+1595 L
-1603 FLSTFFGNLKSIVT
+1603 
-1617 SYASYVVESAV
+1617 
-1628 KVLSPTNNLADDDGA
+1628 
-1643 EKELWKRVLRALA
+1643 
-1656 QCFEH
+1656 
-1661 DQDGFWQAPAH
+1661 
-1672 FEAVAPVLVEQ
+1672 
-1683 FLRAGS
+1683 
-1689 SSTTTVDNDNDND
+1689 
-1702 GVIEDLIPAVV
+1702 
-1713 ELAAAADSQEH
+1713 
-1724 HKELNAALLKHLR
+1724 
-1737 DGQAGVRLAVVRCQL
+1737 
-1752 ALTSRLGEEW
+1752 
-1762 LQALPEMLPYI
+1762 
-1773 SELQD
+1773 
-1778 DDDEVVERENR
+1778 
-1789 RWIVEIEEKLG
+1789 
-1800 ESLDSMLQ
+1800 

>member
-1 MATSLAAQL
+1 
-10 AQVAANS
+10 
-17 RTSLNAKALKASHS
+17 
-31 KSLIWEPRV
+31 
-40 AAGQTFA
+40 
-47 ELYQLCHEGFDELCH
+47 
-62 LDSRF
+62 
-67 ANFGVSLFSEQSQEA
+67 
-82 DRIQMNAE
+82 
-90 ENAALDKRVVS
+90 
-101 FLHLVGGRLRLMPA
+101 
-115 IKAVEWLIR
+115 
-124 RFRIHEF
+124 
-131 NTATLITTFL
+131 
-141 PYHTIPAF
+141 
-149 VTLLSILPAKIP
+149 
-161 LEYRFLDPYI
+161 
-171 RSLTA
+171 
-176 PPRAA
+176 
-181 VVQQATNRPELL
+181 
-193 SAISQYTLE
+193 
-202 SCRAKQEY
+202 
-210 PGLVSFWGGV
+210 

-243 DHTLLQQI
+243 DHILLQQI
-251 GPVLSEAMV
+251 GPALSEAMV

-301 VDTYRPGLV
+301 VDTYRPGLI

-335 QDLVPTLVEIGR
+335 QDLVPTLVDIGR
-347 EHRADKLAN
+347 QHRVDKLAN
-356 GLALAFIDRLS
+356 GLALAFVDRLS

-374 LPAVNSLLL
+374 LPAITSLLL
-383 ANLLQDKQIKVVY
+383 ANLLQDKQVKVVY

-417 KELGSSLVSLS
+417 KDLGSELVSLS

-441 IEEIDFDIEE
+441 IEEIDFNIEE

-465 IEQGPDG
+465 IEQGSEV
-472 AEEEKRAETAS
+472 EEENGPDTAD

-495 AKLESSTDSCLSQ
+495 AKLEPSTASCLSQ
-508 EPGNLVNDLCTV
+508 EPGTLFNDLCAV
-520 FLSAAATESDLERFD
+520 LLSAAATESDLEKFD
-535 AIPVLSRPLAA
+535 ATPVLSRPLAP
-546 SNSFYLSLYLRIWCG
+546 SNSFYLSFYLRVWCG

-581 SDCVN
+581 SDCAD

-596 AVALGDP
+596 AAALSDP

-618 GSLLNASSEQP
+618 GSLLEEQP
-629 RLLWGAKDLYGK
+629 RQLWGAKDLYGK
-641 AGVPNGLD
+641 VGVPNALS
-649 RDALKSLVHS
+649 RDALKSLINS
-659 VLIPCLEESVLHE
+659 VLIPSLEESVLHE
-672 DHIVAALVSAL
+672 GHVIAALVSAL
-683 ESSKG
+683 EGSKG
-688 SSGKE
+688 TSGKE
-693 AEKRHLSHSARL
+693 GEKRHLSHTTRL
-705 AILKFLCGH
+705 SILKFLCGH
-714 VTETPLLAVKLRLL
+714 ATETPLLSVKLRLL
-728 RSLNQIRSISGTSRT
+728 RSINQIRSVSGTYRT
-743 DLLLPLLRSW
+743 DLLLPLLRWW
-753 AALNREE
+753 ASLSREE
-760 ASGLA
+760 AIQLA
-765 ARDSVEE
+765 ARESLDE
-772 ALVDKAV
+772 AAVDEAV
-779 VDVVIANH
+779 VDVVVANH
-787 AAGLETFFQLINDP
+787 AAGLETFFELINDP
-801 KTAVRPTLVQAIF
+801 KTALRPNLVQAIF
-814 GRIVKMWSSM
+814 SRITKMWPSM
-824 KSDTKFSTARAMFD
+824 KSDTKSSTARSMFT
-838 ITQTPQPGPVI
+838 ITQTLSSSEQGPVV
-849 AEAVELLRTVELTT
+849 AEAVELLRRVELTT

-868 FIDSL
+868 LIDSL

-901 LQSTPELKTALNRT
+901 LQSSPELKTALNKT
-915 TFVLELVQDSDPAKH
+915 TFVLELVQESDPANH

-971 AYKDNKALVID
+971 AYKDNKNLTID
-982 ASVGHGD
+982 GSVGHGD

-1012 NLARTA
+1012 SLARTA

-1117 FVDRYAAS
+1117 FVDRYAAT

-1152 DLVSDIFKPKP
+1152 DLISDIFKPKP
-1163 ALSSVLLGSDGTGEE
+1163 ALSSVLLASDGAGEQ
-1178 DTQKVATKQLNL
+1178 DIQKVATKQLNL
-1190 LPHLLANRRLKREIT
+1190 LPQLLANRRLKREIT
-1205 QLAARDDMETG
+1205 QLAERDDMETG

-1229 LTLATTVKTKKALY
+1229 LTLATTVKSKKALY

-1289 DSEGT
+1289 DSEST

-1338 KKDIDA
+1338 KKDLDA
-1344 VAAAAATI
+1344 VAAAATTI

-1371 CLASLVDVLQDGVV
+1371 CLASLVDVLQDGIV

-1425 HIPYMITGTY
+1425 HIPYMITGSY
-1435 LDRLLVCSN
+1435 LDRLLACSN
-1444 ASAAAQLDDESN
+1444 ASAAAQLDEESS

-1465 LAKLVHPKVL
+1465 LAKLVDPKVL
-1475 YTALNQNWASAAD
+1475 YNALNQNWASASSCGASVGVSLTMTVLI
-1488 RGFPAVAEYLQTL
+1488 RSANLRQAVTEYLDIL

-1508 SKVVVAKN
+1508 SKAVVAKN
-1516 VPSLSS
+1516 VASLST
-1522 IFLSSMD
+1522 IFLSAMD
-1529 LRRLVVSGQTK
+1529 LRRMAVSGQTK
-1540 TPISPSE
+1540 TPLTAAE
-1547 LDEIETMIG
+1547 LDEIETKIS
-1556 DDALKMV
+1556 DDALKMI

-1576 KLMEWA
+1576 RLMEWA
-1582 WTGLPKSDAQGRT
+1582 STGLPKSDAPGRT

-1603 FLSTFFGNLKSIVT
+1603 FLGTFFGNLKSIVT

-1628 KVLSPTNNLADDDGA
+1628 QVLAATDFQDAA
-1643 EKELWKRVLRALA
+1643 EKELWKRALRTLA

-1672 FEAVAPVLVEQ
+1672 FGAVAPVLVEQ
-1683 FLRAGS
+1683 FLTAGAIDA
-1689 SSTTTVDNDNDND
+1689 T
-1702 GVIEDLIPAVV
+1702 EDLIPAVV

-1724 HKELNAALLKHLR
+1724 HKELNGALLKHLR
-1737 DGQAGVRLAVVRCQL
+1737 HGQAAVRLAVVQCQQ
-1752 ALTSRLGEEW
+1752 ALTGRLGEEW

>member
-1 MATSLAAQL
+1 M
-10 AQVAANS
+10 
-17 RTSLNAKALKASHS
+17 
-31 KSLIWEPRV
+31 
-40 AAGQTFA
+40 
-47 ELYQLCHEGFDELCH
+47 
-62 LDSRF
+62 
-67 ANFGVSLFSEQSQEA
+67 
-82 DRIQMNAE
+82 
-90 ENAALDKRVVS
+90 
-101 FLHLVGGRLRLMPA
+101 
-115 IKAVEWLIR
+115 
-124 RFRIHEF
+124 
-131 NTATLITTFL
+131 

-176 PPRAA
+176 PPRAV
-181 VVQQATNRPELL
+181 VVQQAINRPEFL

-260 MKEVPGV
+260 LKDVPGI
-267 QIASYMIVA
+267 QIASCMIVA

-317 HRSAKQVSSRVA
+317 HRSAKQVSGRVA

-335 QDLVPTLVEIGR
+335 QNLVPTLVEIGQQ
-347 EHRADKLAN
+347 HRVDKLAN

-383 ANLLQDKQIKVVY
+383 SNLLQEKQIKVIY
-396 KAMLLAAHKVNDE
+396 KSMLLAAHKVNDE
-409 VDEDGHIR
+409 VDQDGTIR
-417 KELGSSLVSLS
+417 KEIGSSLVGLS
-428 QAGGDAGDVIRSA
+428 QAGGDAGDVVRA
-441 IEEIDFDIEE
+441 ALEEIDFNIEE

-465 IEQGPDG
+465 IEPNAEAVDEAQGT
-472 AEEEKRAETAS
+472 ETAE
-483 KQPSLDSTFQEL
+483 KQLSLDSTLQEL
-495 AKLESSTDSCLSQ
+495 AKLKPSTASCLSP
-508 EPGNLVNDLCTV
+508 ESGSLFNDLCTV
-520 FLSAAATESDLERFD
+520 FLSAAATEADLEKFD
-535 AIPVLSRPLAA
+535 ATPVLSRPLAS
-546 SNSFYLSLYLRIWCG
+546 SNSFYFSFYLRVWCG

-581 SDCVN
+581 SDCAD
-586 KDFQAIIPYC
+586 KDFQAIVPYC
-596 AVALGDP
+596 AVALSDP

-618 GSLLNASSEQP
+618 GSLLKASSKESRQ
-629 RLLWGAKDLYGK
+629 RWGDKGLYGK
-641 AGVPNGLD
+641 SSVPNPLD
-649 RDALKSLVHS
+649 SNALESLVHS

-672 DHIVAALVSAL
+672 GHVVAALVGAL

-688 SSGKE
+688 ASGAE
-693 AEKRHLSHSARL
+693 AEKRHFSHATRVS
-705 AILKFLCGH
+705 IFKFLCGH
-714 VTETPLLAVKLRLL
+714 ATETTLLAVKLRLL

-743 DLLLPLLRSW
+743 DLLLPLLSWW
-753 AALNREE
+753 AALSREE
-760 ASGLA
+760 ATVLA
-765 ARDSVEE
+765 AQESVEE
-772 ALVDKAV
+772 ALVDEAV

-801 KTAVRPTLVQAIF
+801 QTALRPHLVQAIF
-814 GRIVKMWSSM
+814 GRIVKIWPSM
-824 KSDTKFSTARAMFD
+824 KSDTKFSTARSMFN
-838 ITQTPQPGPVI
+838 ITQTRSSADQGPVI
-849 AEAVELLRTVELTT
+849 TEAVELLRKLDLTT
-863 DILLD
+863 DILVD

-879 ATEKPANKRRR
+879 ATDKPANKRRR

-901 LQSTPELKTALNRT
+901 LQSSPELKAALNKT
-915 TFVLELVQDSDPAKH
+915 TFVLELVQESNPADH

-945 HLSTLI
+945 HLSTLV

-971 AYKDNKALVID
+971 AYKGNKNLTID

-994 IQRSS
+994 IQKSS

-1012 NLARTA
+1012 SLARTA

-1117 FVDRYAAS
+1117 FVDRYAAT
-1125 DNMISFTTQMMSS
+1125 DNMISFTTHMMSS

-1152 DLVSDIFKPKP
+1152 DLTSDIFKPKP
-1163 ALSSVLLGSDGTGEE
+1163 ALSNVLLGSDGTGEQ
-1178 DTQKVATKQLNL
+1178 DAQKIATKQLNL

-1205 QLAARDDMETG
+1205 QLAERDDMETG

-1229 LTLATTVKTKKALY
+1229 LTLATTVKSKKALY

-1289 DSEGT
+1289 DSEST

-1344 VAAAAATI
+1344 VAAAATTI

-1371 CLASLVDVLQDGVV
+1371 CLASLVDVLQDGIV

-1398 LEQSLVGEEP
+1398 LEESLVGEEP
-1408 NAELHNAA
+1408 NAELHNAS
-1416 YAFMAALAQ
+1416 YAFLAALAQ

-1435 LDRLLVCSN
+1435 LDRLLACSN

-1456 SNRTHCLQF
+1456 SNRSHCLQF
-1465 LAKLVHPKVL
+1465 LAKLVDAKAM
-1475 YTALNQNWASAAD
+1475 YNALNQNWASAAGC
-1488 RGFPAVAEYLQTL
+1488 GFTVSYSPLLVA
-1501 GMALDKH
+1501 
-1508 SKVVVAKN
+1508 
-1516 VPSLSS
+1516 
-1522 IFLSSMD
+1522 
-1529 LRRLVVSGQTK
+1529 SG
-1540 TPISPSE
+1540 TP
-1547 LDEIETMIG
+1547 
-1556 DDALKMV
+1556 
-1563 YKLNDAAFRPIFS
+1563 
-1576 KLMEWA
+1576 
-1582 WTGLPKSDAQGRT
+1582 
-1595 LRLFAVYG
+1595 
-1603 FLSTFFGNLKSIVT
+1603 VT
-1617 SYASYVVESAV
+1617 
-1628 KVLSPTNNLADDDGA
+1628 T
-1643 EKELWKRVLRALA
+1643 
-1656 QCFEH
+1656 C
-1661 DQDGFWQAPAH
+1661 
-1672 FEAVAPVLVEQ
+1672 
-1683 FLRAGS
+1683 
-1689 SSTTTVDNDNDND
+1689 
-1702 GVIEDLIPAVV
+1702 
-1713 ELAAAADSQEH
+1713 
-1724 HKELNAALLKHLR
+1724 
-1737 DGQAGVRLAVVRCQL
+1737 
-1752 ALTSRLGEEW
+1752 
-1762 LQALPEMLPYI
+1762 
-1773 SELQD
+1773 
-1778 DDDEVVERENR
+1778 
-1789 RWIVEIEEKLG
+1789 
-1800 ESLDSMLQ
+1800 

>member
-10 AQVAANS
+10 AQIAANS
-17 RTSLNAKALKASHS
+17 RTSLNVKALKASHS
-31 KSLIWEPRV
+31 KSLIFEPRV

-47 ELYQLCHEGFDELCH
+47 EIYTVCYEGFEELCR
-62 LDSRF
+62 LDPRF
-67 ANFGVSLFSEQSQEA
+67 APFNSTLFSEQSQDA
-82 DRIQMNAE
+82 DRTQMTAE
-90 ENAALDKRVVS
+90 ENAALDKRINS
-101 FLHLVGGRLRLMPA
+101 FLHLAGSRLRLMPA
-115 IKAVEWLIR
+115 IKAIEWLIR

-131 NTATLITTFL
+131 NTATLMTTFL

-149 VTLLSILPAKIP
+149 VTLLSILPANIP

-181 VVQQATNRPELL
+181 IVREATNRPELL

-220 MAEAVN
+220 VAEAVN

-235 RRSIQLEN
+235 RRSVQLEN
-243 DHTLLQQI
+243 DHILLQQV
-251 GPVLSEAMV
+251 GPILSEAMV
-260 MKEVPGV
+260 MKNVPGI

-276 ILAAKGSLNDVA
+276 ILAAKGSLNDAA
-288 LAAFMDQL
+288 LSAFMDQL

-301 VDTYRPGLV
+301 VDTYRPALV

-317 HRSAKQVSSRVA
+317 HRPAKQVSSRVA

-335 QDLVPTLVEIGR
+335 PNLVTTLLEISR
-347 EHRADKLAN
+347 EHRVDKLAN
-356 GLALAFIDRLS
+356 GLALAFVDRVS
-367 KKGDVRS
+367 KKGDVRT
-374 LPAVNSLLL
+374 LPAINSLLL
-383 ANLLQDKQIKVVY
+383 ASLLQEKQVKVVY
-396 KAMLLAAHKVNDE
+396 KAMLLAAHKVSDE
-409 VDEDGHIR
+409 IDEDGRVR
-417 KELGSSLVSLS
+417 KEIGSSLVSLS
-428 QAGGDAGDVIRSA
+428 QAGGDAGDAIRAA
-441 IEEIDFDIEE
+441 IEEVDFNIEE

-465 IEQGPDG
+465 IEQASEGMSKEQ
-472 AEEEKRAETAS
+472 AAETQD
-483 KQPSLDSTFQEL
+483 KQPNLDSTYQEL
-495 AKLESSTDSCLSQ
+495 SKREPSTASCLSQ
-508 EPGNLVNDLCTV
+508 EQGGLFNDLCTI
-520 FLSAAATESDLERFD
+520 FLSAAANESDLERFD
-535 AIPVLSRPLAA
+535 TAPVLSRPLAP
-546 SNSFYLSLYLRIWCG
+546 SNVFYLSFYLRVWCG

-571 LERVKSRLKE
+571 LERVKARLKE
-581 SDCVN
+581 SDCAD

-596 AVALGDP
+596 VVALSDP

-618 GSLLNASSEQP
+618 GSLLKAPSEQSRQP
-629 RLLWGAKDLYGK
+629 WGSEDLYGK
-641 AGVPNGLD
+641 AGAPNVLD
-649 RDALKSLVHS
+649 LETEKSLVRS

-672 DHIVAALVSAL
+672 GHVIAALVSAL

-688 SSGKE
+688 TPGKH
-693 AEKRHLSHSARL
+693 AEKRHLSHAARL
-705 AILKFLCGH
+705 SILKFICGH
-714 VTETPLLAVKLRLL
+714 VTETPLLSAKLRLL

-743 DLLLPLLRSW
+743 DLLLPLLRWW
-753 AALNREE
+753 AGLGASE
-760 ASGLA
+760 ATELA
-765 ARDSVEE
+765 ARESLEESLIDE
-772 ALVDKAV
+772 AL

-801 KTAVRPTLVQAIF
+801 KTALRPSLLQAIF
-814 GRIVKMWSSM
+814 GRISKMWPSM
-824 KSDTKFSTARAMFD
+824 KADTKFATARSMFD
-838 ITQTPQPGPVI
+838 LTQTASPSSLEQSPVVT
-849 AEAVELLRTVELTT
+849 EAVDFLRNVELTA

-879 ATEKPANKRRR
+879 ATETPANKRRR
-890 VSTTEQSRSVG
+890 VSTTDQSRSVG
-901 LQSTPELKTALNRT
+901 LQSSPELKAALTKT
-915 TFVLELVQDSDPAKH
+915 TFVLELVQESNPANH

-945 HLSTLI
+945 HLSTLV

-958 QNLVLSSLLAMMP
+958 QNLVLSSLLAMIP
-971 AYKDNKALVID
+971 AYKNNKDLTID

-994 IQRSS
+994 IQKSS

-1012 NLARTA
+1012 SLARTA

-1043 YSAHVVNQTIKEV
+1043 YSAHVVNQTVKEV

-1069 NVVASTKDLL
+1069 NVIASTKDLL

-1117 FVDRYAAS
+1117 FVDRYAAT

-1138 FSVEIQLQ
+1138 FSVEVQLQ

-1152 DLVSDIFKPKP
+1152 DLISDIFKPKP
-1163 ALSSVLLGSDGTGEE
+1163 ALSGVLLGNDSTGEQ
-1178 DTQKVATKQLNL
+1178 DAQKTATKQLNL
-1190 LPHLLANRRLKREIT
+1190 LPHLLANKRLKREVT
-1205 QLAARDDMETG
+1205 QLAERDDMESG
-1216 KIRDLYATLLESI
+1216 KIRELYATLLESI
-1229 LTLATTVKTKKALY
+1229 LTLASTVKSKKALY

-1270 DRPNV
+1270 DRPNI

-1289 DSEGT
+1289 DSEST
-1294 ADPKSREAL
+1294 TDPKSREAL

-1316 SDDMNYKHTAVTC
+1316 SDDMNYKHTAVVC

-1338 KKDIDA
+1338 KKDLDA
-1344 VAAAAATI
+1344 VAAAATTI

-1358 GQPSQSLRVMALL
+1358 GQSSQNLRVMALL
-1371 CLASLVDVLQDGVV
+1371 CLASLVDVLQDGIV

-1398 LEQSLVGEEP
+1398 LEESLKGDDP
-1408 NAELHNAA
+1408 DTELHNAA

-1425 HIPYMITGTY
+1425 HIPYMISGAY
-1435 LDRLLVCSN
+1435 LDRLLACSN
-1444 ASAAAQLDDESN
+1444 ASAAAQLDDEST
-1456 SNRTHCLQF
+1456 SNRSHCLQF
-1465 LAKLVHPKVL
+1465 LAKLVDPKAL
-1475 YTALNQNWASAAD
+1475 YIALNQNWTTAANSGFSA
-1488 RGFPAVAEYLQTL
+1488 VTEYLHVL

-1508 SKVVVAKN
+1508 SKSVVAKN
-1516 VPSLSS
+1516 ASTLSA
-1522 IFLSSMD
+1522 IFLSAMD
-1529 LRRLVVSGQTK
+1529 LRRMVASGDIK
-1540 TPISPSE
+1540 APISPSE
-1547 LDEIETMIG
+1547 LSHIESKIS
-1556 DDALKMV
+1556 DDALKMI

-1576 KLMEWA
+1576 RLMEWT
-1582 WTGLPKSDAQGRT
+1582 WTGLPKSDAAGRT
-1595 LRLFAVYG
+1595 LRLLVVYG
-1603 FLSTFFGNLKSIVT
+1603 FLDTFFGNLKSIVT

-1628 KVLSPTNNLADDDGA
+1628 KVLSSTDFKEPNQR
-1643 EKELWKRVLRALA
+1643 ELWKRVLRTLA
-1656 QCFEH
+1656 RCFEH

-1672 FEAVAPVLVEQ
+1672 FGAVAPVLVEQ
-1683 FLRAGS
+1683 FLHAG
-1689 SSTTTVDNDNDND
+1689 TVDAT
-1702 GVIEDLIPAVV
+1702 EDLVPAVV

-1724 HKELNAALLKHLR
+1724 HKELNGALLKHLR
-1737 DGQAGVRLAVVRCQL
+1737 SGQAAVRLAVVKCEQ
-1752 ALTSRLGEEW
+1752 ALTARLGEEW

-1789 RWIVEIEEKLG
+1789 RWIVEIEAKLG

>member
-1 MATSLAAQL
+1 
-10 AQVAANS
+10 
-17 RTSLNAKALKASHS
+17 
-31 KSLIWEPRV
+31 
-40 AAGQTFA
+40 
-47 ELYQLCHEGFDELCH
+47 
-62 LDSRF
+62 
-67 ANFGVSLFSEQSQEA
+67 
-82 DRIQMNAE
+82 
-90 ENAALDKRVVS
+90 
-101 FLHLVGGRLRLMPA
+101 
-115 IKAVEWLIR
+115 
-124 RFRIHEF
+124 
-131 NTATLITTFL
+131 L

-181 VVQQATNRPELL
+181 IVQQATNRPELL
-193 SAISQYTLE
+193 STISQYTLE

-220 MAEAVN
+220 MAEAAN

-243 DHTLLQQI
+243 DHILLQQI

-260 MKEVPGV
+260 MKEVPGI
-267 QIASYMIVA
+267 QIASYMIVT

-288 LAAFMDQL
+288 LTAFMDQL

-317 HRSAKQVSSRVA
+317 HRAAKQVSSRVA
-329 KALIKV
+329 KALIKA
-335 QDLVPTLVEIGR
+335 QDLVPTLVEISR
-347 EHRADKLAN
+347 QHRVDKLAN

-374 LPAVNSLLL
+374 LPAINSLLT
-383 ANLLQDKQIKVVY
+383 ANLLRDKQIKVVY
-396 KAMLLAAHKVNDE
+396 KSMLLAAHKVNDE

-417 KELGSSLVSLS
+417 KEIGSSLISLS
-428 QAGGDAGDVIRSA
+428 QSGGDVGDIIRSA
-441 IEEIDFDIEE
+441 IQEIDFNIEE

-465 IEQGPDG
+465 IEQGV
-472 AEEEKRAETAS
+472 EETEVKEGTVATENR
-483 KQPSLDSTFQEL
+483 PSLDSTFQVL
-495 AKLESSTDSCLSQ
+495 ARLQPSAISCLSR
-508 EPGNLVNDLCTV
+508 ESSSLFNDLCAV
-520 FLSAAATESDLERFD
+520 LLSAAATESDMEKFD
-535 AIPVLSRPLAA
+535 ALPVLSRPLAP
-546 SNSFYLSLYLRIWCG
+546 SNPFYLSFYVRVWCG

-571 LERVKSRLKE
+571 LERVKLRLKDT
-581 SDCVN
+581 DCAD

-596 AVALGDP
+596 AVALSDP
-603 AKKVRRAAADLVAVL
+603 AKKVRRAAADLVAVI
-618 GSLLNASSEQP
+618 GSLLKGQP
-629 RLLWGAKDLYGK
+629 RQVWGAKDLYGNVG
-641 AGVPNGLD
+641 APNALD
-649 RDALKSLVHS
+649 RDALKALVSS
-659 VLIPCLEESVLHE
+659 VLVPSLEESVLH
-672 DHIVAALVSAL
+672 DAHVVAALVSAL

-688 SSGKE
+688 SSGTE
-693 AEKRHLSHSARL
+693 GERRHLSHATRL
-705 AILKFLCGH
+705 SILKFLCGH
-714 VTETPLLAVKLRLL
+714 VTETPLLVVKIRLL

-743 DLLLPLLRSW
+743 DLLLPLLRWW
-753 AALNREE
+753 ATLSHEVIE
-760 ASGLA
+760 LTSQ
-765 ARDSVEE
+765 E
-772 ALVDKAV
+772 ALDETTVDEAV
-779 VDVVIANH
+779 VGIIIANH
-787 AAGLETFFQLINDP
+787 TAGLETAFQLINDP
-801 KTAVRPTLVQAIF
+801 KTALRPHLVQAIF
-814 GRIVKMWSSM
+814 GRIIKMWPSM
-824 KSDTKFSTARAMFD
+824 KSDTKFSTARSMFN
-838 ITQTPQPGPVI
+838 ITQTLSSSEHGPVI
-849 AEAVELLRTVELTT
+849 TEAVELLRKVELTT
-863 DILLD
+863 DIQLD
-868 FIDSL
+868 LIDSL
-873 QDEVKL
+873 QDQVKL

-901 LQSTPELKTALNRT
+901 LQSSPELKAALNKT
-915 TFVLELVQDSDPAKH
+915 TFVLELVQESDPANH

-971 AYKDNKALVID
+971 AYKDNKNLTID

-994 IQRSS
+994 IQKSS

-1012 NLARTA
+1012 SLARTA

-1099 SLVQNLGPE
+1099 SLIQNLGPE
-1108 DFLFAVLAM
+1108 DFLFAILAM
-1117 FVDRYAAS
+1117 FVDRYAAT
-1125 DNMISFTTQMMSS
+1125 DNMISFMTQMMSS
-1138 FSVEIQLQ
+1138 FSVEVQLQ

-1152 DLVSDIFKPKP
+1152 DLTSDIFKPKP
-1163 ALSSVLLGSDGTGEE
+1163 TLSNILLGGDGGEH

-1190 LPHLLANRRLKREIT
+1190 LPHLLSNRRLKREIT
-1205 QLAARDDMETG
+1205 QLAERDDMETG

-1229 LTLATTVKTKKALY
+1229 LTLATTVKNKKALY

-1289 DSEGT
+1289 DSESTG
-1294 ADPKSREAL
+1294 DPRSREAL

-1316 SDDMNYKHTAVTC
+1316 SDDTSYKHTAVTC

-1358 GQPSQSLRVMALL
+1358 GQSSQTLRVMALL
-1371 CLASLVDVLQDGVV
+1371 CLASLVDVLQDGIV
-1385 PVLPVAIPKALAY
+1385 PVLPVAIPKALDY

-1416 YAFMAALAQ
+1416 YAFVAALAQ
-1425 HIPYMITGTY
+1425 HIPYMITGSY
-1435 LDRLLVCSN
+1435 LDRLLACSN
-1444 ASAAAQLDDESN
+1444 ASAAAGLDDESS

-1465 LAKLVHPKVL
+1465 LAKLADPKVM
-1475 YTALNQNWASAAD
+1475 YNALNQNWASA
-1488 RGFPAVAEYLQTL
+1488 
-1501 GMALDKH
+1501 
-1508 SKVVVAKN
+1508 
-1516 VPSLSS
+1516 SS
-1522 IFLSSMD
+1522 CGAS
-1529 LRRLVVSGQTK
+1529 VS
-1540 TPISPSE
+1540 I
-1547 LDEIETMIG
+1547 L
-1556 DDALKMV
+1556 
-1563 YKLNDAAFRPIFS
+1563 Y
-1576 KLMEWA
+1576 W
-1582 WTGLPKSDAQGRT
+1582 
-1595 LRLFAVYG
+1595 
-1603 FLSTFFGNLKSIVT
+1603 
-1617 SYASYVVESAV
+1617 
-1628 KVLSPTNNLADDDGA
+1628 
-1643 EKELWKRVLRALA
+1643 
-1656 QCFEH
+1656 C
-1661 DQDGFWQAPAH
+1661 
-1672 FEAVAPVLVEQ
+1672 
-1683 FLRAGS
+1683 
-1689 SSTTTVDNDNDND
+1689 
-1702 GVIEDLIPAVV
+1702 
-1713 ELAAAADSQEH
+1713 
-1724 HKELNAALLKHLR
+1724 
-1737 DGQAGVRLAVVRCQL
+1737 
-1752 ALTSRLGEEW
+1752 
-1762 LQALPEMLPYI
+1762 
-1773 SELQD
+1773 
-1778 DDDEVVERENR
+1778 
-1789 RWIVEIEEKLG
+1789 
-1800 ESLDSMLQ
+1800 